1 MKAVEVELL
10 MKGNLS
16 QGMLD
21 AQTKANLL
29 DESLKRVGMTIGGVF
44 TAQKAVEFVKTMID
58 VRQEV
63 ENLSI
68 SFETLLGSKDKATQF
83 FDELREYAVNTPLML
98 NDLAGGAQT
107 MLGFNIEAE
116 KVIPTLKQIGDIS
129 MGDRDRF
136 NSLVLAFSQMSA
148 TGKLMGQDLLQMINA
163 GFNPLA
169 TISEKTGKSI
179 GQLKD
184 EMSAG
189 AISSEMVA
197 QAFAD
202 ATAEGGKFHGMLDK
216 QSKGLKGQISN
227 LEGAIDNMF
236 NAMGEKSEGIL
247 TGSVEVA
254 SELVKNYE
262 AVGKALMSLVAVYG
276 SYKTAL
282 IATLAVQKAASFV
295 ENIRLVAMFRKELGL
310 ATAAQQAF
318 NITANANPYV
328 LLATV
333 ILSAAAALVI
343 YSKNCSA
350 AADEAQRAADRE
362 KEQTDA
368 INDKKEAI
376 EKCISTI
383 TDENLAEQDK
393 LEALEKLKKL
403 MPSVFEKYRTEKELI
418 GKLTEARREYNEELR
433 EERNLKGEGNLKAD
447 QQRVADLK
455 KYLELRKEYYKTG
468 RLTMSDSD
476 YNLYQN
482 LDKKYNKEVR
492 NVRGTF
498 QTFNSAIE
506 SLIKASEGTVWK
518 DVQQVRTDNHNK
530 FMAKLNS
537 MNAETAQKTINFY
550 KNCISSANKQGKKLV
565 KLPEES
571 VATSVDEL
579 QNRIKSATARMKS
592 IHENASKDFMKDA
605 KTAWTNA
612 QNEVNKVIKN
622 RNNRSLYPDEASYL
636 AALRKARDE
645 EKKAKANYE
654 AAGGDTSKK
663 TKKKTKKT
671 KNTGLTPQE
680 KANIK
685 AAEQEEKGRQ
695 VEAAQRKQEASEKQT
710 AFDLKQAEIDGLQEG
725 FDKELETINLNYDK
739 LIEANRLRQQEW
751 VDELQNISD
760 LSFEQAH
767 PDWKKQGLKRPT
779 VTVDDLSADQKNYL
793 KQYTEAANA
802 YKQNSE
808 AKLYQNLLAKY
819 QDYEEQRKS
828 IREKF
833 AKDRAHIEKAVD
845 ADGRPIGE
853 DVKERALAEL
863 AKQERAA
870 LKSVDDA
877 QLTELGKE
885 NKVLVDLFADTSEKS
900 VAEVQKIIE
909 RIKVLMDYLRGTKDA
924 EGTAV
929 IKDGNGKTERRI
941 TQKDMAGLGF
951 SPAELKALEKSPEKL
966 KALTEQYEKLK
977 KEVLGKNPFRALADA
992 VGELFKHGE
1001 DGEEKGL
1008 EAKLKRL
1015 GESAAA
1021 SAEMVGDLAGRLS
1034 EMFEAAGND
1043 GMAEAMDAV
1052 QGVMTSVSN
1061 IGRGFAEGGV
1071 VGGIAAAAGEAIG
1084 WVTKAFQASARH
1096 KAALEKVMEEVT
1108 AQQRE
1113 YNLLLMEQ
1121 NLEMEKAQTIFG
1133 TDTYGKAANAVR
1145 VMKDAYAGLK
1155 AEIAGTAEQQQK
1167 FGYLDTGNAFWN
1179 KIVNKGYSELKDA
1192 YSGLADIEIKT
1203 GHKKTGLFGWG
1214 KGKDTYSSILD
1225 VYPELIDSAG
1235 NFNRELAESIMN
1247 SREFAKNDKE
1257 ALQYII
1263 DLYDQA
1269 EEAWESV
1276 KDYFEGVFGDLGQTL
1291 TDALVD
1297 AFKNGTDAGK
1307 AFADSLTGMLEK
1319 LAEQMIYTVTIAP
1332 LLEKAQEEMLDVMKR
1347 EDLTDE
1353 EKFGNYVR
1361 ILDDMTDNALSQ
1373 QGTFNALLEKYRQMA
1388 KEKGLDLWQGDSTT
1402 QTGKSGAYTT
1412 ASQESITKLEG
1423 LYTAML
1429 VHETNIDTNVE
1440 NVAGSMQTA
1449 LGHLKRIDT
1458 NTGECSETLKLMRKD
1473 MCDMKDDLTTL
1484 RRDGIKTR

>member
-1 MKAVEVELL
+1 M
-10 MKGNLS
+10 
-16 QGMLD
+16 
-21 AQTKANLL
+21 
-29 DESLKRVGMTIGGVF
+29 
-44 TAQKAVEFVKTMID
+44 
-58 VRQEV
+58 
-63 ENLSI
+63 
-68 SFETLLGSKDKATQF
+68 
-83 FDELREYAVNTPLML
+83 
-98 NDLAGGAQT
+98 
-107 MLGFNIEAE
+107 
-116 KVIPTLKQIGDIS
+116 
-129 MGDRDRF
+129 
-136 NSLVLAFSQMSA
+136 
-148 TGKLMGQDLLQMINA
+148 
-163 GFNPLA
+163 
-169 TISEKTGKSI
+169 
-179 GQLKD
+179 
-184 EMSAG
+184 
-189 AISSEMVA
+189 
-197 QAFAD
+197 
-202 ATAEGGKFHGMLDK
+202 
-216 QSKGLKGQISN
+216 
-227 LEGAIDNMF
+227 
-236 NAMGEKSEGIL
+236 
-247 TGSVEVA
+247 
-254 SELVKNYE
+254 
-262 AVGKALMSLVAVYG
+262 
-276 SYKTAL
+276 
-282 IATLAVQKAASFV
+282 
-295 ENIRLVAMFRKELGL
+295 
-310 ATAAQQAF
+310 
-318 NITANANPYV
+318 
-328 LLATV
+328 
-333 ILSAAAALVI
+333 
-343 YSKNCSA
+343 
-350 AADEAQRAADRE
+350 
-362 KEQTDA
+362 
-368 INDKKEAI
+368 
-376 EKCISTI
+376 
-383 TDENLAEQDK
+383 
-393 LEALEKLKKL
+393 
-403 MPSVFEKYRTEKELI
+403 
-418 GKLTEARREYNEELR
+418 
-433 EERNLKGEGNLKAD
+433 
-447 QQRVADLK
+447 
-455 KYLELRKEYYKTG
+455 
-468 RLTMSDSD
+468 
-476 YNLYQN
+476 
-482 LDKKYNKEVR
+482 
-492 NVRGTF
+492 
-498 QTFNSAIE
+498 
-506 SLIKASEGTVWK
+506 WK

-565 KLPEES
+565 QLPGES

-654 AAGGDTSKK
+654 AAGGDTS
-663 TKKKTKKT
+663 KKTKKT

-779 VTVDDLSADQKNYL
+779 VTMDDLSADQKNYL

-828 IREKF
+828 ISEKF
-833 AKDRAHIEKAVD
+833 AKDRAQIEKAVD
-845 ADGRPIGE
+845 AEGHPIGE
-853 DVKERALAEL
+853 DVKDRALAEL
-863 AKQERAA
+863 AKQERTA
-870 LKSVDDA
+870 LKSVDEA

-900 VAEVQKIIE
+900 VAEVQKIID

-929 IKDGNGKTERRI
+929 IKDGNGRTERRI
-941 TQKDMAGLGF
+941 TQKDMAELGF

-1001 DGEEKGL
+1001 DGEEKDL

-1096 KAALEKVMEEVT
+1096 KAALEKIMEEVT

-1121 NLEMEKAQTIFG
+1121 NLELEKAQTIFG

-1155 AEIAGTAEQQQK
+1155 AEIAGTAEQQKK
-1167 FGYLDTGNAFWN
+1167 FGYTETGSAFWN

-1269 EEAWESV
+1269 EEAWKSV

-1353 EKFGNYVR
+1353 EKFSNYVR
-1361 ILDDMTDNALSQ
+1361 ILDEMTDNALSQ
-1373 QGTFNALLEKYRQMA
+1373 QGTFNALLEKYRQLA
-1388 KEKGLDLWQGDSTT
+1388 KDKGLDLWQGDSTT

-1473 MCDMKDDLTTL
+1473 MRDMKDDLTTL

>member
-63 ENLSI
+63 ENLII
-68 SFETLLGSKDKATQF
+68 SFETLLGSKDNATQF
-83 FDELREYAVNTPLML
+83 FSELSEYAVNTPLML

-107 MLGFNIEAE
+107 MLAFNIEAE

-227 LEGAIDNMF
+227 LEGAIDDMF

-333 ILSAAAALVI
+333 ILSAAAALAI

-383 TDENLAEQDK
+383 TDENLAELDR

-403 MPSVFEKYRTEKELI
+403 MPSVFEKYKTEKELI
-418 GKLTEARREYNEELR
+418 DKLTEARREYNEELR

-455 KYLELRKEYYKTG
+455 KYLKLRKQYYKTG
-468 RLTMSDSD
+468 RLNMSDSD

-565 KLPEES
+565 QLPGES

-654 AAGGDTSKK
+654 AAGGDTS
-663 TKKKTKKT
+663 KKTKKT

-767 PDWKKQGLKRPT
+767 PNWKKQGLKRPT
-779 VTVDDLSADQKNYL
+779 VTMDDLSADQKNYL

-828 IREKF
+828 ISEKF
-833 AKDRAHIEKAVD
+833 AKDRAQIEKAVD

-863 AKQERAA
+863 SKQERAA

-900 VAEVQKIIE
+900 VAEVQKIID
-909 RIKVLMDYLRGTKDA
+909 RIKMLMDYLRGTKDA

-929 IKDGNGKTERRI
+929 IKDGNGRTERKI
-941 TQKDMAGLGF
+941 TQKDMAELGF

-1001 DGEEKGL
+1001 DGEEKGF

-1021 SAEMVGDLAGRLS
+1021 SAEMVGDLAGKLS
-1034 EMFEAAGND
+1034 EMFEATGND

-1071 VGGIAAAAGEAIG
+1071 VGGIAAAASEAIG

-1096 KAALEKVMEEVT
+1096 KAALEKIMEEVT

-1121 NLEMEKAQTIFG
+1121 NLELEKAQTIFG

-1155 AEIAGTAEQQQK
+1155 AEIAGTAEQQKK
-1167 FGYLDTGNAFWN
+1167 FGYTETGSAFWN

-1361 ILDDMTDNALSQ
+1361 ILDEMTDNALSQ
-1373 QGTFNALLEKYRQMA
+1373 QGTFNALLEKYRQLA
-1388 KEKGLDLWQGDSTT
+1388 KDKGLDLWQGDSTT

-1473 MCDMKDDLTTL
+1473 MRDMKDDLTTL

>member
-1 MKAVEVELL
+1 

-44 TAQKAVEFVKTMID
+44 TAQKAMEFVKTMID

-63 ENLSI
+63 ENLII

-83 FDELREYAVNTPLML
+83 FSELSEYAVNTPLML

-107 MLGFNIEAE
+107 MLAFNIEAE

-169 TISEKTGKSI
+169 TISEKTGKSM

-333 ILSAAAALVI
+333 ILSAAAALAI

-383 TDENLAEQDK
+383 TDENLAELDR

-403 MPSVFEKYRTEKELI
+403 MPSVFEKYKTEKELI
-418 GKLTEARREYNEELR
+418 DKLTEARREYNEELR

-455 KYLELRKEYYKTG
+455 KYLELRKQYYKTG
-468 RLTMSDSD
+468 RLNMSDSD

-482 LDKKYNKEVR
+482 LNKKYNKEVR

-518 DVQQVRTDNHNK
+518 DVQQVRKDNHNK

-550 KNCISSANKQGKKLV
+550 RNCISSANKQGKKLV
-565 KLPEES
+565 QLPGES

-663 TKKKTKKT
+663 TKKT

-695 VEAAQRKQEASEKQT
+695 VEAVQRKQEASEKQT

-779 VTVDDLSADQKNYL
+779 VTMDDLSTDQKNYL

-828 IREKF
+828 ISEKF
-833 AKDRAHIEKAVD
+833 AKDRAQIEKAVD

-863 AKQERAA
+863 SKQERAA

-900 VAEVQKIIE
+900 VAEVQKIID

-929 IKDGNGKTERRI
+929 IKDGNGRTERKI
-941 TQKDMAGLGF
+941 TQKDMAELGF
-951 SPAELKALEKSPEKL
+951 SPAELKALEKNPEKL

-1001 DGEEKGL
+1001 DGEEMGL

-1021 SAEMVGDLAGRLS
+1021 SAEMVGDLAGKLS
-1034 EMFEAAGND
+1034 EMFEATGND

-1096 KAALEKVMEEVT
+1096 KAALEKIMEEVT

-1121 NLEMEKAQTIFG
+1121 NLELEKAQTIFG

-1155 AEIAGTAEQQQK
+1155 AEIAGTAEQQKK
-1167 FGYLDTGNAFWN
+1167 FGYTETGSAFWN

-1361 ILDDMTDNALSQ
+1361 ILDEMTDNALSQ
-1373 QGTFNALLEKYRQMA
+1373 QGTFNALLEKYRQLA
-1388 KEKGLDLWQGDSTT
+1388 KDKGLDLWQGDSTT

-1473 MCDMKDDLTTL
+1473 MRDMKDDLTTL

>member
-1 MKAVEVELL
+1 MRGSVKIEDLKKIDDYAEGLSKQSTKIDAAKVRIVKA
-10 MKGNLS
+10 
-16 QGMLD
+16 
-21 AQTKANLL
+21 
-29 DESLKRVGMTIGGVF
+29 
-44 TAQKAVEFVKTMID
+44 
-58 VRQEV
+58 
-63 ENLSI
+63 
-68 SFETLLGSKDKATQF
+68 FETLRLAT
-83 FDELREYAVNTPLML
+83 DRTTESLNEL
-98 NDLAGGAQT
+98 D
-107 MLGFNIEAE
+107 
-116 KVIPTLKQIGDIS
+116 
-129 MGDRDRF
+129 
-136 NSLVLAFSQMSA
+136 FSQMMD
-148 TGKLMGQDLLQMINA
+148 TLTKLDLSRPIDELENMSDA
-163 GFNPLA
+163 LDDLA
-169 TISEKTGKSI
+169 EK
-179 GQLKD
+179 L
-184 EMSAG
+184 
-189 AISSEMVA
+189 
-197 QAFAD
+197 
-202 ATAEGGKFHGMLDK
+202 
-216 QSKGLKGQISN
+216 
-227 LEGAIDNMF
+227 
-236 NAMGEKSEGIL
+236 
-247 TGSVEVA
+247 VA
-254 SELVKNYE
+254 SETMSQYFGTSDWNFYRQWLQENDFTDGIDPIQTLKTMTESYEGVKDMVAMLEFALRNWNDDILKD
-262 AVGKALMSLVAVYG
+262 GKLSSDRTLMNRYMRENDG
-276 SYKTAL
+276 H
-282 IATLAVQKAASFV
+282 LA
-295 ENIRLVAMFRKELGL
+295 ENIEGERV
-310 ATAAQQAF
+310 
-318 NITANANPYV
+318 
-328 LLATV
+328 
-333 ILSAAAALVI
+333 
-343 YSKNCSA
+343 
-350 AADEAQRAADRE
+350 
-362 KEQTDA
+362 
-368 INDKKEAI
+368 
-376 EKCISTI
+376 
-383 TDENLAEQDK
+383 
-393 LEALEKLKKL
+393 
-403 MPSVFEKYRTEKELI
+403 
-418 GKLTEARREYNEELR
+418 EELLKDLKR
-433 EERNLKGEGNLKAD
+433 WQERRNWLGAIIGVDDERSNVQVQINKSRRYLDKVSGE
-447 QQRVADLK
+447 ADLK
-455 KYLELRKEYYKTG
+455 
-468 RLTMSDSD
+468 
-476 YNLYQN
+476 
-482 LDKKYNKEVR
+482 
-492 NVRGTF
+492 
-498 QTFNSAIE
+498 
-506 SLIKASEGTVWK
+506 
-518 DVQQVRTDNHNK
+518 
-530 FMAKLNS
+530 
-537 MNAETAQKTINFY
+537 
-550 KNCISSANKQGKKLV
+550 
-565 KLPEES
+565 
-571 VATSVDEL
+571 
-579 QNRIKSATARMKS
+579 
-592 IHENASKDFMKDA
+592 
-605 KTAWTNA
+605 
-612 QNEVNKVIKN
+612 
-622 RNNRSLYPDEASYL
+622 
-636 AALRKARDE
+636 
-645 EKKAKANYE
+645 
-654 AAGGDTSKK
+654 
-663 TKKKTKKT
+663 
-671 KNTGLTPQE
+671 
-680 KANIK
+680 
-685 AAEQEEKGRQ
+685 
-695 VEAAQRKQEASEKQT
+695 
-710 AFDLKQAEIDGLQEG
+710 
-725 FDKELETINLNYDK
+725 
-739 LIEANRLRQQEW
+739 
-751 VDELQNISD
+751 
-760 LSFEQAH
+760 EQA
-767 PDWKKQGLKRPT
+767 KM
-779 VTVDDLSADQKNYL
+779 
-793 KQYTEAANA
+793 
-802 YKQNSE
+802 YK
-808 AKLYQNLLAKY
+808 NLLAKY

-828 IREKF
+828 ISEKF
-833 AKDRAHIEKAVD
+833 AKDRAQIEKAVD
-845 ADGRPIGE
+845 AEGRPIGD

-870 LKSVDDA
+870 LKSVDEA

-900 VAEVQKIIE
+900 VAEVQKIID

-929 IKDGNGKTERRI
+929 IKDGNGRTERRI

-1001 DGEEKGL
+1001 DGEEKSL

-1096 KAALEKVMEEVT
+1096 KAALEKIMEEVT

-1121 NLEMEKAQTIFG
+1121 NLELEKAQTIFG

-1155 AEIAGTAEQQQK
+1155 AEIAGTAEQQKK
-1167 FGYLDTGNAFWN
+1167 FGYTETGSAFWN
-1179 KIVNKGYSELKDA
+1179 KIMNKGYSELKDA

-1269 EEAWESV
+1269 EEAWKSV

-1307 AFADSLTGMLEK
+1307 AFVDSLTGMLEK

-1332 LLEKAQEEMLDVMKR
+1332 LLEKAQKEMLDVMKR

-1361 ILDDMTDNALSQ
+1361 ILDEMTDNALSQ
-1373 QGTFNALLEKYRQMA
+1373 QGTFNALLEKYRQLA
-1388 KEKGLDLWQGDSTT
+1388 KDKGLDLWQGDSTT

-1449 LGHLKRIDT
+1449 LVHLKRIDA

-1473 MCDMKDDLTTL
+1473 MRDMKDDLTTL

>member
-83 FDELREYAVNTPLML
+83 FGELREYAVNTPLML

-227 LEGAIDNMF
+227 LEGAIDDMF

-333 ILSAAAALVI
+333 ILSAAAALAI

-383 TDENLAEQDK
+383 TDENLAELDRV
-393 LEALEKLKKL
+393 EALEKLKKL
-403 MPSVFEKYRTEKELI
+403 MPSVFEKYKTEKELI
-418 GKLTEARREYNEELR
+418 DKLTEARREYNEELR

-468 RLTMSDSD
+468 RLNMSDSD

-550 KNCISSANKQGKKLV
+550 KNCIASANKQGKKLV
-565 KLPEES
+565 QLPGES
-571 VATSVDEL
+571 VATSVAEL
-579 QNRIKSATARMKS
+579 QSRIKSATTRMKS

-612 QNEVNKVIKN
+612 QNEVKKVIKN

-663 TKKKTKKT
+663 TKKT

-685 AAEQEEKGRQ
+685 AAEQDEKIRQ
-695 VEAAQRKQEASEKQT
+695 VEAAQRKQHASEKQT

-779 VTVDDLSADQKNYL
+779 VTMDDLSADQKNYL

-802 YKQNSE
+802 YKRNSE

-828 IREKF
+828 ISEKF
-833 AKDRAHIEKAVD
+833 AKDRAQIEKAVD
-845 ADGRPIGE
+845 AEGHPIGE

-900 VAEVQKIIE
+900 VAEVQKIID
-909 RIKVLMDYLRGTKDA
+909 RIKMLMDYLRGTKDA
-924 EGTAV
+924 EDTAV
-929 IKDGNGKTERRI
+929 IKDGNGRTERRI

-1021 SAEMVGDLAGRLS
+1021 SAEMVGDLAGKLS

-1096 KAALEKVMEEVT
+1096 KAALEKIMEEVT

-1121 NLEMEKAQTIFG
+1121 NLELEKAQTIFG

-1155 AEIAGTAEQQQK
+1155 AEIAGTAEQQKK

-1269 EEAWESV
+1269 EEAWKSV

-1473 MCDMKDDLTTL
+1473 MRDMKDDLTTL

>member
-1 MKAVEVELL
+1 MRGSVKIEDLKKIDDYADRLSKQSTKIDSAKVRIVKA
-10 MKGNLS
+10 
-16 QGMLD
+16 
-21 AQTKANLL
+21 
-29 DESLKRVGMTIGGVF
+29 
-44 TAQKAVEFVKTMID
+44 
-58 VRQEV
+58 
-63 ENLSI
+63 
-68 SFETLLGSKDKATQF
+68 FETLRLAT
-83 FDELREYAVNTPLML
+83 DRTTESLNEL
-98 NDLAGGAQT
+98 D
-107 MLGFNIEAE
+107 
-116 KVIPTLKQIGDIS
+116 
-129 MGDRDRF
+129 
-136 NSLVLAFSQMSA
+136 FSQMMD
-148 TGKLMGQDLLQMINA
+148 TLTKLDLSRPIDELENMSDA
-163 GFNPLA
+163 LDDLA
-169 TISEKTGKSI
+169 EK
-179 GQLKD
+179 L
-184 EMSAG
+184 
-189 AISSEMVA
+189 
-197 QAFAD
+197 
-202 ATAEGGKFHGMLDK
+202 
-216 QSKGLKGQISN
+216 
-227 LEGAIDNMF
+227 
-236 NAMGEKSEGIL
+236 
-247 TGSVEVA
+247 VA
-254 SELVKNYE
+254 SEAMSQYFGTSDWNFYRQWLQDNDFVDGIDPIQTLKTMTESYESVKDMVNMLE
-262 AVGKALMSLVAVYG
+262 FALRNWNDDILKDGKLSSDRSVMNRYMRENDG
-276 SYKTAL
+276 Q
-282 IATLAVQKAASFV
+282 LA
-295 ENIRLVAMFRKELGL
+295 ENIEGERVDELLKDLKRWQERRNWLG
-310 ATAAQQAF
+310 A
-318 NITANANPYV
+318 IIGV
-328 LLATV
+328 D
-333 ILSAAAALVI
+333 
-343 YSKNCSA
+343 
-350 AADEAQRAADRE
+350 DERSNVQV
-362 KEQTDA
+362 Q
-368 INDKKEAI
+368 INKSRRYLDKV
-376 EKCISTI
+376 S
-383 TDENLAEQDK
+383 
-393 LEALEKLKKL
+393 
-403 MPSVFEKYRTEKELI
+403 
-418 GKLTEARREYNEELR
+418 
-433 EERNLKGEGNLKAD
+433 GE
-447 QQRVADLK
+447 ADLK
-455 KYLELRKEYYKTG
+455 EQ
-468 RLTMSDSD
+468 S
-476 YNLYQN
+476 
-482 LDKKYNKEVR
+482 KKY
-492 NVRGTF
+492 
-498 QTFNSAIE
+498 
-506 SLIKASEGTVWK
+506 
-518 DVQQVRTDNHNK
+518 
-530 FMAKLNS
+530 
-537 MNAETAQKTINFY
+537 
-550 KNCISSANKQGKKLV
+550 
-565 KLPEES
+565 
-571 VATSVDEL
+571 
-579 QNRIKSATARMKS
+579 
-592 IHENASKDFMKDA
+592 
-605 KTAWTNA
+605 
-612 QNEVNKVIKN
+612 
-622 RNNRSLYPDEASYL
+622 
-636 AALRKARDE
+636 
-645 EKKAKANYE
+645 EK
-654 AAGGDTSKK
+654 
-663 TKKKTKKT
+663 
-671 KNTGLTPQE
+671 
-680 KANIK
+680 
-685 AAEQEEKGRQ
+685 
-695 VEAAQRKQEASEKQT
+695 
-710 AFDLKQAEIDGLQEG
+710 
-725 FDKELETINLNYDK
+725 
-739 LIEANRLRQQEW
+739 
-751 VDELQNISD
+751 
-760 LSFEQAH
+760 
-767 PDWKKQGLKRPT
+767 
-779 VTVDDLSADQKNYL
+779 
-793 KQYTEAANA
+793 
-802 YKQNSE
+802 
-808 AKLYQNLLAKY
+808 LLAKY

-828 IREKF
+828 ISEKF
-833 AKDRAHIEKAVD
+833 AKDRAQIEKAVD
-845 ADGRPIGE
+845 ADGRPIGD

-863 AKQERAA
+863 SKQERAA

-900 VAEVQKIIE
+900 VAEVQKIID

-929 IKDGNGKTERRI
+929 IKDGNGRTERRI

-966 KALTEQYEKLK
+966 KALMEQYEKLK

-1021 SAEMVGDLAGRLS
+1021 SAKMVGDLAGRLS

-1096 KAALEKVMEEVT
+1096 KAALEKIMEEVT

-1121 NLEMEKAQTIFG
+1121 NLELEKAQTIFG

-1155 AEIAGTAEQQQK
+1155 AEIAGTAEQQKK
-1167 FGYLDTGNAFWN
+1167 FGYTETGSAFWN

-1373 QGTFNALLEKYRQMA
+1373 QGTFNALLEKYRQLA

-1423 LYTAML
+1423 LYTAMM

-1473 MCDMKDDLTTL
+1473 MRDMKDDLTTL

>member
-1 MKAVEVELL
+1 

-44 TAQKAVEFVKTMID
+44 TAQKAMVFVKTMID

-63 ENLSI
+63 ENLII

-83 FDELREYAVNTPLML
+83 FSELSEYAVNTPLML

-107 MLGFNIEAE
+107 MLAFNIEAE

-333 ILSAAAALVI
+333 ILSAAAALAI

-383 TDENLAEQDK
+383 TDENLAELDR

-403 MPSVFEKYRTEKELI
+403 MPSVFEKYKTEKELI
-418 GKLTEARREYNEELR
+418 DKLTEARREYNEELR

-455 KYLELRKEYYKTG
+455 KYLELRKQYYKTG
-468 RLTMSDSD
+468 RLNMSDSD

-565 KLPEES
+565 QLPGES

-654 AAGGDTSKK
+654 AAGGDTS
-663 TKKKTKKT
+663 KKTKKT

-767 PDWKKQGLKRPT
+767 PNWKKQGLKRPI
-779 VTVDDLSADQKNYL
+779 VTMDDLSADQKNYL

-808 AKLYQNLLAKY
+808 AKFYQNLLAKY

-828 IREKF
+828 ISEKF
-833 AKDRAHIEKAVD
+833 AKDRAQIEKAVD

-863 AKQERAA
+863 SKQERAA

-900 VAEVQKIIE
+900 VAEVQKIID
-909 RIKVLMDYLRGTKDA
+909 RIKMLMDYLRGTKDA

-929 IKDGNGKTERRI
+929 IKDGNGRTERKI
-941 TQKDMAGLGF
+941 TQKDMAELGF

-1021 SAEMVGDLAGRLS
+1021 SAEMVGDLAGKLS
-1034 EMFEAAGND
+1034 EMFEATGND

-1071 VGGIAAAAGEAIG
+1071 VGGIAAAASEAIG

-1096 KAALEKVMEEVT
+1096 KAALEKIMEEVT

-1121 NLEMEKAQTIFG
+1121 NLELEKAQTIFG

-1155 AEIAGTAEQQQK
+1155 AEIAGTAEQQKK
-1167 FGYLDTGNAFWN
+1167 FGYTETGSAFWN

-1361 ILDDMTDNALSQ
+1361 ILDEMTDNALSQ
-1373 QGTFNALLEKYRQMA
+1373 QGTFNALLEKYRQLA
-1388 KEKGLDLWQGDSTT
+1388 KDKGLDLWQGDSTT

-1473 MCDMKDDLTTL
+1473 MRDMKDDLTTL

>member
-83 FDELREYAVNTPLML
+83 FGELREYAVNTPLML

-227 LEGAIDNMF
+227 LEGAIDDMF

-333 ILSAAAALVI
+333 ILSAAAALAI

-383 TDENLAEQDK
+383 TDENLAELDRV
-393 LEALEKLKKL
+393 EALEKLKKL
-403 MPSVFEKYRTEKELI
+403 MPSVFEKYKTEKELI
-418 GKLTEARREYNEELR
+418 DKLTEARREYNDELR

-468 RLTMSDSD
+468 RLNMSDSD

-550 KNCISSANKQGKKLV
+550 KNCIASANKQGKKLV
-565 KLPEES
+565 QLPGES
-571 VATSVDEL
+571 VATSVAEL
-579 QNRIKSATARMKS
+579 QSRIKSATTRMKS

-612 QNEVNKVIKN
+612 QNEVKKVIKN

-654 AAGGDTSKK
+654 AAGGDTS
-663 TKKKTKKT
+663 KKTKKT

-779 VTVDDLSADQKNYL
+779 VTMDDLSADQKNYL

-802 YKQNSE
+802 YKRNSE

-828 IREKF
+828 ISEKF
-833 AKDRAHIEKAVD
+833 AKDRAQIEKAVD
-845 ADGRPIGE
+845 ADGRPISE

-870 LKSVDDA
+870 LKSVDEA

-900 VAEVQKIIE
+900 VAEVQKIID

-929 IKDGNGKTERRI
+929 IKDGHGRTERRI

-992 VGELFKHGE
+992 VGELFKRGE
-1001 DGEEKGL
+1001 DGEEKDL

-1096 KAALEKVMEEVT
+1096 KAALEKIMEEVT

-1121 NLEMEKAQTIFG
+1121 NLELEKAQTIFG

-1155 AEIAGTAEQQQK
+1155 AEIAGTAEQQKK

-1473 MCDMKDDLTTL
+1473 MRDMKDDLTTL

>member
-1 MKAVEVELL
+1 MRGSVKIEDLKKIDDYAEGLSKQSIKIDSAKLRIVKA
-10 MKGNLS
+10 
-16 QGMLD
+16 
-21 AQTKANLL
+21 
-29 DESLKRVGMTIGGVF
+29 
-44 TAQKAVEFVKTMID
+44 
-58 VRQEV
+58 
-63 ENLSI
+63 
-68 SFETLLGSKDKATQF
+68 FETLRLAT
-83 FDELREYAVNTPLML
+83 DRTMESLNEL
-98 NDLAGGAQT
+98 D
-107 MLGFNIEAE
+107 
-116 KVIPTLKQIGDIS
+116 
-129 MGDRDRF
+129 
-136 NSLVLAFSQMSA
+136 FSQMMD
-148 TGKLMGQDLLQMINA
+148 TLTKLDLSRPIDELENMSDA
-163 GFNPLA
+163 LDDLA
-169 TISEKTGKSI
+169 EK
-179 GQLKD
+179 L
-184 EMSAG
+184 
-189 AISSEMVA
+189 
-197 QAFAD
+197 
-202 ATAEGGKFHGMLDK
+202 
-216 QSKGLKGQISN
+216 
-227 LEGAIDNMF
+227 
-236 NAMGEKSEGIL
+236 
-247 TGSVEVA
+247 VA
-254 SELVKNYE
+254 SEAMSQYFGTSDWNFYRQWLQKNDFVDGIDPIQTLKTMTESYEGVKDMVNMLE
-262 AVGKALMSLVAVYG
+262 FALR
-276 SYKTAL
+276 
-282 IATLAVQKAASFV
+282 
-295 ENIRLVAMFRKELGL
+295 NW
-310 ATAAQQAF
+310 
-318 NITANANPYV
+318 NDD
-328 LLATV
+328 
-333 ILSAAAALVI
+333 IL
-343 YSKNCSA
+343 K
-350 AADEAQRAADRE
+350 D
-362 KEQTDA
+362 
-368 INDKKEAI
+368 
-376 EKCISTI
+376 
-383 TDENLAEQDK
+383 
-393 LEALEKLKKL
+393 
-403 MPSVFEKYRTEKELI
+403 
-418 GKLTEARREYNEELR
+418 GKLSSDRSEMNRYMRDN
-433 EERNLKGEGNLKAD
+433 D
-447 QQRVADLK
+447 
-455 KYLELRKEYYKTG
+455 G
-468 RLTMSDSD
+468 RLTENIEGARVEELLKDLKRWQERRNWLGAIIGVDDERSNVQVQINKSRR
-476 YNLYQN
+476 Y
-482 LDKKYNKEVR
+482 LDKVSGE
-492 NVRGTF
+492 
-498 QTFNSAIE
+498 A
-506 SLIKASEGTVWK
+506 
-518 DVQQVRTDNHNK
+518 DVK
-530 FMAKLNS
+530 
-537 MNAETAQKTINFY
+537 
-550 KNCISSANKQGKKLV
+550 
-565 KLPEES
+565 
-571 VATSVDEL
+571 
-579 QNRIKSATARMKS
+579 
-592 IHENASKDFMKDA
+592 
-605 KTAWTNA
+605 
-612 QNEVNKVIKN
+612 
-622 RNNRSLYPDEASYL
+622 
-636 AALRKARDE
+636 
-645 EKKAKANYE
+645 
-654 AAGGDTSKK
+654 
-663 TKKKTKKT
+663 
-671 KNTGLTPQE
+671 
-680 KANIK
+680 
-685 AAEQEEKGRQ
+685 
-695 VEAAQRKQEASEKQT
+695 
-710 AFDLKQAEIDGLQEG
+710 
-725 FDKELETINLNYDK
+725 
-739 LIEANRLRQQEW
+739 
-751 VDELQNISD
+751 
-760 LSFEQAH
+760 EQA
-767 PDWKKQGLKRPT
+767 KVYEK
-779 VTVDDLSADQKNYL
+779 
-793 KQYTEAANA
+793 
-802 YKQNSE
+802 
-808 AKLYQNLLAKY
+808 LLAKY

-828 IREKF
+828 ISEKF
-833 AKDRAHIEKAVD
+833 AKDRAQIEKAVD
-845 ADGRPIGE
+845 SDGLPIGA

-900 VAEVQKIIE
+900 VAEVQKIID
-909 RIKVLMDYLRGTKDA
+909 RIKMLMDYLRGTKDA

-929 IKDGNGKTERRI
+929 IKDGSGRTERRI

-1001 DGEEKGL
+1001 DGEEKSL

-1096 KAALEKVMEEVT
+1096 KAALEKIMEEVT

-1121 NLEMEKAQTIFG
+1121 NLELEKAQTIFG

-1155 AEIAGTAEQQQK
+1155 AEIAGTAEQQKK
-1167 FGYLDTGNAFWN
+1167 FGYTETGIAFWN

-1373 QGTFNALLEKYRQMA
+1373 QGTFNALLEKYRQLA
-1388 KEKGLDLWQGDSTT
+1388 KDKGLDLWQGDSTT

-1473 MCDMKDDLTTL
+1473 MRDMKDDLTTL

>member
-63 ENLSI
+63 ENLII

-83 FDELREYAVNTPLML
+83 FSELSEYAVNTPLML

-107 MLGFNIEAE
+107 MLAFNIEAE

-333 ILSAAAALVI
+333 ILSAAAALAI

-383 TDENLAEQDK
+383 TDENLAELDR

-403 MPSVFEKYRTEKELI
+403 MPSVFEKYKTEKELI
-418 GKLTEARREYNEELR
+418 DKLTEARREYNEELR

-455 KYLELRKEYYKTG
+455 KYLKLRKQYYKTG
-468 RLTMSDSD
+468 RLNMSDSD

-565 KLPEES
+565 QLPGES

-654 AAGGDTSKK
+654 AAGGGTS
-663 TKKKTKKT
+663 KKTKKT

-767 PDWKKQGLKRPT
+767 PNWKKQGLKRPT
-779 VTVDDLSADQKNYL
+779 VTMDDLSADQKNYL

-828 IREKF
+828 ISEKF
-833 AKDRAHIEKAVD
+833 AKDRAQIEKAVD

-863 AKQERAA
+863 SKQERAA

-900 VAEVQKIIE
+900 VAEVQKIID
-909 RIKVLMDYLRGTKDA
+909 RIKMLMDYLRGTKDA

-929 IKDGNGKTERRI
+929 IKDGNGRTERRI

-1001 DGEEKGL
+1001 YGEEKGL

-1096 KAALEKVMEEVT
+1096 KAALEKIMEEVT

-1121 NLEMEKAQTIFG
+1121 NLELEKAQTIFG

-1155 AEIAGTAEQQQK
+1155 AEIAGTAEQQKK
-1167 FGYLDTGNAFWN
+1167 FGYTETGSAFWN

-1361 ILDDMTDNALSQ
+1361 ILDEMTDNALSQ
-1373 QGTFNALLEKYRQMA
+1373 QGTINALLEKYRQLA
-1388 KEKGLDLWQGDSTT
+1388 KDKGLDLWQGDSTT

-1473 MCDMKDDLTTL
+1473 MRDMKDDLTTL

>member
-1 MKAVEVELL
+1 MSRGVRIEDLKA
-10 MKGNLS
+10 M
-16 QGMLD
+16 D
-21 AQTKANLL
+21 
-29 DESLKRVGMTIGGVF
+29 
-44 TAQKAVEFVKTMID
+44 
-58 VRQEV
+58 
-63 ENLSI
+63 
-68 SFETLLGSKDKATQF
+68 DKA
-83 FDELREYAVNTPLML
+83 
-98 NDLAGGAQT
+98 
-107 MLGFNIEAE
+107 
-116 KVIPTLKQIGDIS
+116 
-129 MGDRDRF
+129 
-136 NSLVLAFSQMSA
+136 
-148 TGKLMGQDLLQMINA
+148 
-163 GFNPLA
+163 
-169 TISEKTGKSI
+169 
-179 GQLKD
+179 
-184 EMSAG
+184 
-189 AISSEMVA
+189 
-197 QAFAD
+197 
-202 ATAEGGKFHGMLDK
+202 
-216 QSKGLKGQISN
+216 
-227 LEGAIDNMF
+227 
-236 NAMGEKSEGIL
+236 
-247 TGSVEVA
+247 
-254 SELVKNYE
+254 
-262 AVGKALMSLVAVYG
+262 
-276 SYKTAL
+276 
-282 IATLAVQKAASFV
+282 
-295 ENIRLVAMFRKELGL
+295 
-310 ATAAQQAF
+310 
-318 NITANANPYV
+318 
-328 LLATV
+328 
-333 ILSAAAALVI
+333 
-343 YSKNCSA
+343 
-350 AADEAQRAADRE
+350 
-362 KEQTDA
+362 
-368 INDKKEAI
+368 
-376 EKCISTI
+376 
-383 TDENLAEQDK
+383 
-393 LEALEKLKKL
+393 
-403 MPSVFEKYRTEKELI
+403 
-418 GKLTEARREYNEELR
+418 
-433 EERNLKGEGNLKAD
+433 
-447 QQRVADLK
+447 
-455 KYLELRKEYYKTG
+455 
-468 RLTMSDSD
+468 
-476 YNLYQN
+476 
-482 LDKKYNKEVR
+482 
-492 NVRGTF
+492 
-498 QTFNSAIE
+498 E
-506 SLIKASEGTVWK
+506 SLIKDSAKIDSAKVRIAKAFETLRLVSERTNESVERLDFSEMLDTLTKLDLSEPIDELERMGNAVDTLAERLVASETMSQYFGTSDW
-518 DVQQVRTDNHNK
+518 
-530 FMAKLNS
+530 
-537 MNAETAQKTINFY
+537 NFY
-550 KNCISSANKQGKKLV
+550 RQWLQQNDFDDGSDAMQTLKTMTESYEGV
-565 KLPEES
+565 KDM
-571 VATSVDEL
+571 VAMLE
-579 QNRIKSATARMKS
+579 
-592 IHENASKDFMKDA
+592 F
-605 KTAWTNA
+605 
-612 QNEVNKVIKN
+612 
-622 RNNRSLYPDEASYL
+622 
-636 AALRKARDE
+636 ALRNWNDDILKDGKLSSDRSEMNRYMRDNDGRLTENIEGARVE
-645 EKKAKANYE
+645 ELLK
-654 AAGGDTSKK
+654 
-663 TKKKTKKT
+663 
-671 KNTGLTPQE
+671 
-680 KANIK
+680 
-685 AAEQEEKGRQ
+685 
-695 VEAAQRKQEASEKQT
+695 
-710 AFDLKQAEIDGLQEG
+710 DLKRWQERRNWLG
-725 FDKELETINLNYDK
+725 AIIGVDDERSNVQVQINKSRRYLDKVSG
-739 LIEANRLRQQEW
+739 EAD
-751 VDELQNISD
+751 VK
-760 LSFEQAH
+760 EQA
-767 PDWKKQGLKRPT
+767 KVYEK
-779 VTVDDLSADQKNYL
+779 
-793 KQYTEAANA
+793 
-802 YKQNSE
+802 
-808 AKLYQNLLAKY
+808 LLAKY

-828 IREKF
+828 ISEKF
-833 AKDRAHIEKAVD
+833 AKDRAQIEKAVD
-845 ADGRPIGE
+845 ADGRPIDE

-863 AKQERAA
+863 SKQERAA

-877 QLTELGKE
+877 QLTELWKE

-900 VAEVQKIIE
+900 VAEVQKIID

-929 IKDGNGKTERRI
+929 IKDGNGRTERRI

-1001 DGEEKGL
+1001 DGEDKGL

-1096 KAALEKVMEEVT
+1096 KAALEKIMEEVT

-1121 NLEMEKAQTIFG
+1121 NLELEKAQTIFG

-1155 AEIAGTAEQQQK
+1155 AEIAGTAEQQKK

-1361 ILDDMTDNALSQ
+1361 ILDNMTDNALSQ

-1449 LGHLKRIDT
+1449 LGHLKRIDA

-1473 MCDMKDDLTTL
+1473 MRDMKDDLTTL

>member
-1 MKAVEVELL
+1 MSKGVRIEDLKA
-10 MKGNLS
+10 M
-16 QGMLD
+16 D
-21 AQTKANLL
+21 
-29 DESLKRVGMTIGGVF
+29 
-44 TAQKAVEFVKTMID
+44 
-58 VRQEV
+58 
-63 ENLSI
+63 
-68 SFETLLGSKDKATQF
+68 DKA
-83 FDELREYAVNTPLML
+83 
-98 NDLAGGAQT
+98 
-107 MLGFNIEAE
+107 
-116 KVIPTLKQIGDIS
+116 
-129 MGDRDRF
+129 
-136 NSLVLAFSQMSA
+136 
-148 TGKLMGQDLLQMINA
+148 
-163 GFNPLA
+163 
-169 TISEKTGKSI
+169 
-179 GQLKD
+179 
-184 EMSAG
+184 
-189 AISSEMVA
+189 
-197 QAFAD
+197 
-202 ATAEGGKFHGMLDK
+202 
-216 QSKGLKGQISN
+216 
-227 LEGAIDNMF
+227 
-236 NAMGEKSEGIL
+236 
-247 TGSVEVA
+247 
-254 SELVKNYE
+254 
-262 AVGKALMSLVAVYG
+262 
-276 SYKTAL
+276 
-282 IATLAVQKAASFV
+282 
-295 ENIRLVAMFRKELGL
+295 
-310 ATAAQQAF
+310 
-318 NITANANPYV
+318 
-328 LLATV
+328 
-333 ILSAAAALVI
+333 
-343 YSKNCSA
+343 
-350 AADEAQRAADRE
+350 
-362 KEQTDA
+362 
-368 INDKKEAI
+368 
-376 EKCISTI
+376 
-383 TDENLAEQDK
+383 
-393 LEALEKLKKL
+393 
-403 MPSVFEKYRTEKELI
+403 
-418 GKLTEARREYNEELR
+418 
-433 EERNLKGEGNLKAD
+433 
-447 QQRVADLK
+447 
-455 KYLELRKEYYKTG
+455 
-468 RLTMSDSD
+468 
-476 YNLYQN
+476 
-482 LDKKYNKEVR
+482 
-492 NVRGTF
+492 
-498 QTFNSAIE
+498 E
-506 SLIKASEGTVWK
+506 SLIKDSAKIDSAKMRIAKAFETLRLVSERTNESVERLDFSEMLDTLTKLDLSEPIDELERMGNAVDTLAERLVASETMSQYFGTSDW
-518 DVQQVRTDNHNK
+518 
-530 FMAKLNS
+530 
-537 MNAETAQKTINFY
+537 NFY
-550 KNCISSANKQGKKLV
+550 RKWLQQNDFDDGSDAMQTLKTMTESYEGVKDMVNMLEFALRNWNDDILKDGKLSSDRTLMNRYMRDNDGRLT
-565 KLPEES
+565 ENIEGER
-571 VATSVDEL
+571 VDEL
-579 QNRIKSATARMKS
+579 LK
-592 IHENASKDFMKDA
+592 
-605 KTAWTNA
+605 
-612 QNEVNKVIKN
+612 
-622 RNNRSLYPDEASYL
+622 
-636 AALRKARDE
+636 
-645 EKKAKANYE
+645 
-654 AAGGDTSKK
+654 
-663 TKKKTKKT
+663 
-671 KNTGLTPQE
+671 
-680 KANIK
+680 
-685 AAEQEEKGRQ
+685 
-695 VEAAQRKQEASEKQT
+695 
-710 AFDLKQAEIDGLQEG
+710 DLKRWQERRNWLG
-725 FDKELETINLNYDK
+725 AIIGVDDERSNVQVQINKSRRYLDKVSG
-739 LIEANRLRQQEW
+739 EAD
-751 VDELQNISD
+751 VK
-760 LSFEQAH
+760 EQA
-767 PDWKKQGLKRPT
+767 KVYEK
-779 VTVDDLSADQKNYL
+779 
-793 KQYTEAANA
+793 
-802 YKQNSE
+802 
-808 AKLYQNLLAKY
+808 LLAKY

-828 IREKF
+828 ISEKF
-833 AKDRAHIEKAVD
+833 AKDRAQIEKAVD
-845 ADGRPIGE
+845 SEGRPIGE

-870 LKSVDDA
+870 LKSVDEA

-900 VAEVQKIIE
+900 VAEVQKIID

-929 IKDGNGKTERRI
+929 IKDGNGRTERRI

-1043 GMAEAMDAV
+1043 GMAEAIDAV

-1096 KAALEKVMEEVT
+1096 KAALEKIMEEVT

-1121 NLEMEKAQTIFG
+1121 NLELEKAQTIFG

-1155 AEIAGTAEQQQK
+1155 AEIAGTAEQQKK
-1167 FGYLDTGNAFWN
+1167 FGYTETGSAFWN
-1179 KIVNKGYSELKDA
+1179 KMLNKGYSELKDA

-1473 MCDMKDDLTTL
+1473 MRDMKDDLTTL

>member
-83 FDELREYAVNTPLML
+83 FGELREYAVNTPLML

-227 LEGAIDNMF
+227 LEGAIDDMF

-318 NITANANPYV
+318 NIAANANPYV

-333 ILSAAAALVI
+333 ILSAAAALAI

-383 TDENLAEQDK
+383 TDENLAELDR

-403 MPSVFEKYRTEKELI
+403 MPSVFEKYKTEKELI
-418 GKLTEARREYNEELR
+418 DKLTEARREYNEELR

-468 RLTMSDSD
+468 RLNMTDSD

-550 KNCISSANKQGKKLV
+550 KNCIASANKQGKKLV
-565 KLPEES
+565 QLPGES
-571 VATSVDEL
+571 VATSVAEL
-579 QNRIKSATARMKS
+579 QSRIKSATTRMKS

-612 QNEVNKVIKN
+612 QNEVKKVIKN

-654 AAGGDTSKK
+654 AAGGDTS
-663 TKKKTKKT
+663 KKTKKT

-779 VTVDDLSADQKNYL
+779 VTMDDLSADQKNYL

-802 YKQNSE
+802 YKRNSE

-828 IREKF
+828 ISDKF
-833 AKDRAHIEKAVD
+833 AKDRTQIEKAVD
-845 ADGRPIGE
+845 AEGRPIGE

-863 AKQERAA
+863 SKQERAA
-870 LKSVDDA
+870 LKSVDEA
-877 QLTELGKE
+877 QLAELGKE

-900 VAEVQKIIE
+900 VAEVQKIID
-909 RIKVLMDYLRGTKDA
+909 RIKVLMDYLRGTKDGD
-924 EGTAV
+924 GTAV
-929 IKDGNGKTERRI
+929 IKDGNGRTERRI

-1096 KAALEKVMEEVT
+1096 KAALEKIMEEVT

-1121 NLEMEKAQTIFG
+1121 NLELEKAQTIFG

-1473 MCDMKDDLTTL
+1473 MRDMKDDLTTL

>member
-1 MKAVEVELL
+1 M
-10 MKGNLS
+10 
-16 QGMLD
+16 
-21 AQTKANLL
+21 
-29 DESLKRVGMTIGGVF
+29 
-44 TAQKAVEFVKTMID
+44 
-58 VRQEV
+58 
-63 ENLSI
+63 
-68 SFETLLGSKDKATQF
+68 
-83 FDELREYAVNTPLML
+83 
-98 NDLAGGAQT
+98 
-107 MLGFNIEAE
+107 
-116 KVIPTLKQIGDIS
+116 
-129 MGDRDRF
+129 
-136 NSLVLAFSQMSA
+136 
-148 TGKLMGQDLLQMINA
+148 
-163 GFNPLA
+163 
-169 TISEKTGKSI
+169 
-179 GQLKD
+179 
-184 EMSAG
+184 
-189 AISSEMVA
+189 
-197 QAFAD
+197 
-202 ATAEGGKFHGMLDK
+202 
-216 QSKGLKGQISN
+216 
-227 LEGAIDNMF
+227 
-236 NAMGEKSEGIL
+236 
-247 TGSVEVA
+247 
-254 SELVKNYE
+254 
-262 AVGKALMSLVAVYG
+262 
-276 SYKTAL
+276 
-282 IATLAVQKAASFV
+282 
-295 ENIRLVAMFRKELGL
+295 
-310 ATAAQQAF
+310 
-318 NITANANPYV
+318 
-328 LLATV
+328 
-333 ILSAAAALVI
+333 
-343 YSKNCSA
+343 
-350 AADEAQRAADRE
+350 
-362 KEQTDA
+362 
-368 INDKKEAI
+368 
-376 EKCISTI
+376 
-383 TDENLAEQDK
+383 
-393 LEALEKLKKL
+393 
-403 MPSVFEKYRTEKELI
+403 
-418 GKLTEARREYNEELR
+418 
-433 EERNLKGEGNLKAD
+433 
-447 QQRVADLK
+447 
-455 KYLELRKEYYKTG
+455 
-468 RLTMSDSD
+468 
-476 YNLYQN
+476 
-482 LDKKYNKEVR
+482 
-492 NVRGTF
+492 
-498 QTFNSAIE
+498 
-506 SLIKASEGTVWK
+506 IKASEGTVWK

-565 KLPEES
+565 QLPGES

-654 AAGGDTSKK
+654 AAGGDTS
-663 TKKKTKKT
+663 KKTKKT

-767 PDWKKQGLKRPT
+767 PNWKKQGLKRPT
-779 VTVDDLSADQKNYL
+779 VTMDDLSADQKNYL

-802 YKQNSE
+802 YKKNSE

-828 IREKF
+828 ISEKF
-833 AKDRAHIEKAVD
+833 AKDRAQIEKAVD

-863 AKQERAA
+863 SKQERAA

-900 VAEVQKIIE
+900 VAEVQKIID
-909 RIKVLMDYLRGTKDA
+909 RIKLLMDYLRGTKDA

-929 IKDGNGKTERRI
+929 IKDGNGRTERRI

-1001 DGEEKGL
+1001 DGEEKSL

-1096 KAALEKVMEEVT
+1096 KAALEKIMEEVT

-1121 NLEMEKAQTIFG
+1121 NLELEKAQTIFG

-1155 AEIAGTAEQQQK
+1155 AEIAGTAEQQKK

-1307 AFADSLTGMLEK
+1307 AFVDSLTGMLEK

-1361 ILDDMTDNALSQ
+1361 ILDEMTDNALSQ
-1373 QGTFNALLEKYRQMA
+1373 QGTFNALLEKYRQLA
-1388 KEKGLDLWQGDSTT
+1388 KDKGLDLWQGDSTT

-1473 MCDMKDDLTTL
+1473 MRDMKDDLTTL

>member
-1 MKAVEVELL
+1 MRGSVKIEDLKKIDDYAEALSKQSTKIDSAKVRIVKA
-10 MKGNLS
+10 
-16 QGMLD
+16 
-21 AQTKANLL
+21 
-29 DESLKRVGMTIGGVF
+29 
-44 TAQKAVEFVKTMID
+44 
-58 VRQEV
+58 
-63 ENLSI
+63 
-68 SFETLLGSKDKATQF
+68 FETLRLAT
-83 FDELREYAVNTPLML
+83 DRTSESLNEL
-98 NDLAGGAQT
+98 D
-107 MLGFNIEAE
+107 
-116 KVIPTLKQIGDIS
+116 
-129 MGDRDRF
+129 
-136 NSLVLAFSQMSA
+136 FSQMMD
-148 TGKLMGQDLLQMINA
+148 TLTKLDLSRPIDELENMSDA
-163 GFNPLA
+163 LDDLA
-169 TISEKTGKSI
+169 EK
-179 GQLKD
+179 L
-184 EMSAG
+184 
-189 AISSEMVA
+189 
-197 QAFAD
+197 
-202 ATAEGGKFHGMLDK
+202 
-216 QSKGLKGQISN
+216 
-227 LEGAIDNMF
+227 
-236 NAMGEKSEGIL
+236 
-247 TGSVEVA
+247 VA
-254 SELVKNYE
+254 SEAMSQYFGTSDWNFYRQWLQENDFADGIDPIQTLKTMTESYESVKDMVAMLEFALRNWNDDILKD
-262 AVGKALMSLVAVYG
+262 GKLSSDRSVMNRYMRDNDG
-276 SYKTAL
+276 Q
-282 IATLAVQKAASFV
+282 LA
-295 ENIRLVAMFRKELGL
+295 ENIEGERV
-310 ATAAQQAF
+310 
-318 NITANANPYV
+318 
-328 LLATV
+328 
-333 ILSAAAALVI
+333 
-343 YSKNCSA
+343 
-350 AADEAQRAADRE
+350 
-362 KEQTDA
+362 
-368 INDKKEAI
+368 
-376 EKCISTI
+376 
-383 TDENLAEQDK
+383 
-393 LEALEKLKKL
+393 
-403 MPSVFEKYRTEKELI
+403 
-418 GKLTEARREYNEELR
+418 EELLKDLKR
-433 EERNLKGEGNLKAD
+433 WQERRNWLGAIIGVDDERSNVQVQINKSRRYLDKVSGE
-447 QQRVADLK
+447 ADLK
-455 KYLELRKEYYKTG
+455 
-468 RLTMSDSD
+468 
-476 YNLYQN
+476 
-482 LDKKYNKEVR
+482 
-492 NVRGTF
+492 
-498 QTFNSAIE
+498 
-506 SLIKASEGTVWK
+506 
-518 DVQQVRTDNHNK
+518 
-530 FMAKLNS
+530 
-537 MNAETAQKTINFY
+537 
-550 KNCISSANKQGKKLV
+550 
-565 KLPEES
+565 
-571 VATSVDEL
+571 
-579 QNRIKSATARMKS
+579 
-592 IHENASKDFMKDA
+592 
-605 KTAWTNA
+605 
-612 QNEVNKVIKN
+612 
-622 RNNRSLYPDEASYL
+622 
-636 AALRKARDE
+636 
-645 EKKAKANYE
+645 
-654 AAGGDTSKK
+654 
-663 TKKKTKKT
+663 
-671 KNTGLTPQE
+671 
-680 KANIK
+680 
-685 AAEQEEKGRQ
+685 
-695 VEAAQRKQEASEKQT
+695 
-710 AFDLKQAEIDGLQEG
+710 
-725 FDKELETINLNYDK
+725 
-739 LIEANRLRQQEW
+739 
-751 VDELQNISD
+751 
-760 LSFEQAH
+760 EQA
-767 PDWKKQGLKRPT
+767 KMYEK
-779 VTVDDLSADQKNYL
+779 
-793 KQYTEAANA
+793 
-802 YKQNSE
+802 
-808 AKLYQNLLAKY
+808 LLAKY

-828 IREKF
+828 ISEKF
-833 AKDRAHIEKAVD
+833 AKDRAQIEKAVD
-845 ADGRPIGE
+845 ADGRPIGD
-853 DVKERALAEL
+853 DVKARALAEL
-863 AKQERAA
+863 SKQERAA

-900 VAEVQKIIE
+900 VAEVQKIID
-909 RIKVLMDYLRGTKDA
+909 RIKVLMDYLRVTKDA

-929 IKDGNGKTERRI
+929 IKDGNGRTERRI
-941 TQKDMAGLGF
+941 TQKDMAELGF

-992 VGELFKHGE
+992 VGELFKRGE

-1096 KAALEKVMEEVT
+1096 KAALEKIMEEVT

-1121 NLEMEKAQTIFG
+1121 NLELEKAQTIFG

-1145 VMKDAYAGLK
+1145 VMKDAYADLK
-1155 AEIAGTAEQQQK
+1155 AEIAGTAEQQKK

-1361 ILDDMTDNALSQ
+1361 ILDEMTDNALSQ
-1373 QGTFNALLEKYRQMA
+1373 QGTFNALLEKYRQLA
-1388 KEKGLDLWQGDSTT
+1388 KDKGLDLWQGDSTT

-1449 LGHLKRIDT
+1449 LVHLKRIDA

-1473 MCDMKDDLTTL
+1473 MRDMKDDLTTL

>member
-44 TAQKAVEFVKTMID
+44 TAQKAMEFVKTMID

-63 ENLSI
+63 EGLSI
-68 SFETLLGSKDKATQF
+68 SFETLLGSKDKAMQF
-83 FDELREYAVNTPLML
+83 FGEIREYAVNTPMML
-98 NDLAGGAQT
+98 NDLASGAQT
-107 MLGFNIEAE
+107 MLGFNIAAE

-129 MGDRDRF
+129 MGNRDRF

-169 TISEKTGKSI
+169 IMSEKTGKSI
-179 GQLKD
+179 EQLKD

-197 QAFAD
+197 KAFAD

-216 QSKGLKGQISN
+216 QSKGLQGQISN
-227 LEGAIDNMF
+227 LEGAIDDMF

-262 AVGKALMSLVAVYG
+262 VVGKALMSLVAVYG

-282 IATLAVQKAASFV
+282 IATMAVQRAASFA
-295 ENIRLVAMFRKELGL
+295 ENIRLVMMFRKELGL

-333 ILSAAAALVI
+333 ILSAAAAVAI

-368 INDKKEAI
+368 INEKKEAI
-376 EKCISTI
+376 ENCIATI
-383 TDENLAEQDK
+383 SDENVAELDR

-403 MPSVFEKYRTEKELI
+403 MPSVFEKYKTEKELI
-418 GKLTEARREYNEELR
+418 DKLTEARREYNEELR

-455 KYLELRKEYYKTG
+455 KYLELRKEYFKTG
-468 RLTMSDSD
+468 RLKMSDAD

-482 LDKKYNKEVR
+482 LQKKYSKEVKDA
-492 NVRGTF
+492 RGTF

-506 SLIKASEGTVWK
+506 SLIEASEGTVWK

-537 MNAETAQKTINFY
+537 MNAETAKKTIDY
-550 KNCISSANKQGKKLV
+550 YQKCIASANKQGKKLV
-565 KLPEES
+565 QLPGES

-579 QNRIKSATARMKS
+579 QSRIKSATTRMKS
-592 IHENASKDFMKDA
+592 IHENASRDFMKDA
-605 KTAWTNA
+605 KSAWTNA
-612 QNEVNKVIKN
+612 QNEVKKVIKN
-622 RNNRSLYPDEASYL
+622 RNDRKLYPDEASYL

-663 TKKKTKKT
+663 TPKAKK
-671 KNTGLTPQE
+671 TGLTEKE

-685 AAEQEEKGRQ
+685 VAEQEEKGRQ
-695 VEAAQRKQEASEKQT
+695 VAAAERKQLAAQKQT
-710 AFDLKQAEIDGLQEG
+710 AFDLKQAEIDGMQEG

-739 LIEANRLRQQEW
+739 LIEANRLREQEW
-751 VDELQNISD
+751 IDELQNISD

-767 PDWKKQGLKRPT
+767 PDWKKQGLNKPT
-779 VTVDDLSADQKNYL
+779 VTADDLSADQKSFL
-793 KQYTEAANA
+793 KQYTEAANS
-802 YKQNSE
+802 YKKSSE
-808 AKLYQNLLAKY
+808 AKLYKDLLSKY

-833 AKDRAHIEKAVD
+833 AKGRSQIGKATD
-845 ADGRPIGE
+845 ETGAPIDE
-853 DVKERALAEL
+853 DVKARALAEL
-863 AKQERAA
+863 GRQETAA
-870 LKSVDDA
+870 LKAVDEA
-877 QLTELGKE
+877 QLSELGKS
-885 NKVLVDLFADTSEKS
+885 NKVLVDLFADTADKS
-900 VAEVQKIIE
+900 VGEVERIIE
-909 RIKVLMDYLRGTKDA
+909 KVKLLMDYLRGAKDG
-924 EGTAV
+924 EGTATV
-929 IKDGNGKTERRI
+929 KDGSGRERRI
-941 TQKDMAGLGF
+941 TRKEVVEMGF
-951 SPAELKALEKSPEKL
+951 TTEELQTLEKSPEKL

-977 KEVLGKNPFRALADA
+977 KEVVGKNPFKALADA
-992 VGELFKHGE
+992 VGELFSKGKE
-1001 DGEEKGL
+1001 GEEKSL
-1008 EAKLKRL
+1008 EAKLKTL
-1015 GESAAA
+1015 GEAAA
-1021 SAEMVGDLAGRLS
+1021 AAADMVGDMAGKLS
-1034 EMFEAAGND
+1034 EMFEAAGNES
-1043 GMAEAMDAV
+1043 MAEAMGTV
-1052 QGVMTSVSN
+1052 QDVMGSVSN
-1061 IGRGFAEGGV
+1061 IGKGFAEGGI
-1071 VGGIAAAAGEAIG
+1071 VGGVAAAAGEAIG

-1096 KAALEKVMEEVT
+1096 KAALEKIMQEVT

-1121 NLEMEKAQTIFG
+1121 NLELEKAQTIFG
-1133 TDTYGKAANAVR
+1133 TDTYGKAANAVK

-1155 AEIAGTAEQQQK
+1155 DEIAGTAEQQKK
-1167 FGYLDTGNAFWN
+1167 FAHKETGSAFWN
-1179 KIVNKGYSELKDA
+1179 KIANAGYSELKDA

-1214 KGKDTYSSILD
+1214 KGKDIYSSILD
-1225 VYPELIDSAG
+1225 VYPELIDAAG
-1235 NFNRELAESIMN
+1235 NLNRKLAESIMS
-1247 SREFAKNDKE
+1247 SREFKDNDKE

-1276 KDYFEGVFGDLGQTL
+1276 KDYFEDIFGDLGQSL

-1307 AFADSLTGMLEK
+1307 QFVDSVSGMLEK

-1361 ILDDMTDNALSQ
+1361 ILDGMTDAALSQ
-1373 QGTFNALLEKYRQMA
+1373 QGTFNSLLEKYRQMA
-1388 KEKGLDLWQGDSTT
+1388 KEKGLDLWQSEGTT

-1440 NVAGSMQTA
+1440 NVAGSLQTA
-1449 LGHLKRIDT
+1449 LGHLRRIEA
-1458 NTGECSETLKLMRKD
+1458 NTGDCSETLTLMRRD
-1473 MCDMKDDLTTL
+1473 MREMKDELTTL

>member
-1 MKAVEVELL
+1 

-83 FDELREYAVNTPLML
+83 FGELREYAVNTPLML

-227 LEGAIDNMF
+227 LEGAIDDMF

-333 ILSAAAALVI
+333 ILSAAAALAI

-383 TDENLAEQDK
+383 TDENLAELDRV
-393 LEALEKLKKL
+393 EALEKLKKL
-403 MPSVFEKYRTEKELI
+403 MPSVFEKYKTEKELI
-418 GKLTEARREYNEELR
+418 DKLTEARREYNDELR

-468 RLTMSDSD
+468 RLNMSDSD

-550 KNCISSANKQGKKLV
+550 KNCIASANKQGKKLV
-565 KLPEES
+565 QLPGES
-571 VATSVDEL
+571 VATSVAEL
-579 QNRIKSATARMKS
+579 QSRIKSATTRMKS

-612 QNEVNKVIKN
+612 QNEVKKVIKN

-654 AAGGDTSKK
+654 AAGGDTS
-663 TKKKTKKT
+663 KKTKKT

-779 VTVDDLSADQKNYL
+779 VTMDDLSADQKNYL

-802 YKQNSE
+802 YKRNSE

-828 IREKF
+828 ISEKF
-833 AKDRAHIEKAVD
+833 AKDRAQIEKAVD
-845 ADGRPIGE
+845 ADGRPISE

-870 LKSVDDA
+870 LKSVDEA

-900 VAEVQKIIE
+900 VAEVQKIID

-929 IKDGNGKTERRI
+929 IKDGHGRTERRI

-992 VGELFKHGE
+992 VGELFKRGE
-1001 DGEEKGL
+1001 DGEEKDL

-1096 KAALEKVMEEVT
+1096 KAALEKIMEEVT

-1121 NLEMEKAQTIFG
+1121 NLELEKAQTIFG

-1155 AEIAGTAEQQQK
+1155 AEIAGTAEQQKK

-1473 MCDMKDDLTTL
+1473 MRDMKDDLTTL

>member
-1 MKAVEVELL
+1 MRGSVKIEDLKKIDDYAERLSKQSTKIDAAKVRIVKA
-10 MKGNLS
+10 
-16 QGMLD
+16 
-21 AQTKANLL
+21 
-29 DESLKRVGMTIGGVF
+29 
-44 TAQKAVEFVKTMID
+44 
-58 VRQEV
+58 
-63 ENLSI
+63 
-68 SFETLLGSKDKATQF
+68 FETLRLATDRTTESLNELDYSQMMDTLTKLDLSRPI
-83 FDELREYAVNTPLML
+83 DELENMSGALD
-98 NDLAGGAQT
+98 DLAEKLVATET
-107 MLGFNIEAE
+107 MSQYFGTSDWNFYRRWLQENDFDTGEDAMM
-116 KVIPTLKQIGDIS
+116 TLATMKESYESVKDMVSLLDFALRNWNDDILRDGKAS
-129 MGDRDRF
+129 GDR
-136 NSLVLAFSQMSA
+136 
-148 TGKLMGQDLLQMINA
+148 
-163 GFNPLA
+163 
-169 TISEKTGKSI
+169 
-179 GQLKD
+179 
-184 EMSAG
+184 
-189 AISSEMVA
+189 
-197 QAFAD
+197 QAMTRYMREND
-202 ATAEGGKFHGMLDK
+202 G
-216 QSKGLKGQISN
+216 N
-227 LEGAIDNMF
+227 LEGNIDD
-236 NAMGEKSEGIL
+236 S
-247 TGSVEVA
+247 
-254 SELVKNYE
+254 
-262 AVGKALMSLVAVYG
+262 
-276 SYKTAL
+276 
-282 IATLAVQKAASFV
+282 
-295 ENIRLVAMFRKELGL
+295 
-310 ATAAQQAF
+310 
-318 NITANANPYV
+318 
-328 LLATV
+328 
-333 ILSAAAALVI
+333 
-343 YSKNCSA
+343 
-350 AADEAQRAADRE
+350 RAE
-362 KEQTDA
+362 
-368 INDKKEAI
+368 
-376 EKCISTI
+376 
-383 TDENLAEQDK
+383 
-393 LEALEKLKKL
+393 
-403 MPSVFEKYRTEKELI
+403 
-418 GKLTEARREYNEELR
+418 
-433 EERNLKGEGNLKAD
+433 
-447 QQRVADLK
+447 
-455 KYLELRKEYYKTG
+455 ELRKELKRWQERRNWLGAIIGVEDERNNVQVQINKSRRY
-468 RLTMSDSD
+468 
-476 YNLYQN
+476 
-482 LDKKYNKEVR
+482 LDKVS
-492 NVRGTF
+492 G
-498 QTFNSAIE
+498 
-506 SLIKASEGTVWK
+506 EG
-518 DVQQVRTDNHNK
+518 DVK
-530 FMAKLNS
+530 
-537 MNAETAQKTINFY
+537 
-550 KNCISSANKQGKKLV
+550 
-565 KLPEES
+565 
-571 VATSVDEL
+571 
-579 QNRIKSATARMKS
+579 
-592 IHENASKDFMKDA
+592 
-605 KTAWTNA
+605 
-612 QNEVNKVIKN
+612 
-622 RNNRSLYPDEASYL
+622 
-636 AALRKARDE
+636 
-645 EKKAKANYE
+645 
-654 AAGGDTSKK
+654 
-663 TKKKTKKT
+663 
-671 KNTGLTPQE
+671 
-680 KANIK
+680 
-685 AAEQEEKGRQ
+685 
-695 VEAAQRKQEASEKQT
+695 
-710 AFDLKQAEIDGLQEG
+710 
-725 FDKELETINLNYDK
+725 
-739 LIEANRLRQQEW
+739 
-751 VDELQNISD
+751 
-760 LSFEQAH
+760 EQA
-767 PDWKKQGLKRPT
+767 KIYEK
-779 VTVDDLSADQKNYL
+779 
-793 KQYTEAANA
+793 
-802 YKQNSE
+802 
-808 AKLYQNLLAKY
+808 LLAKY

-828 IREKF
+828 ISEKF
-833 AKDRAHIEKAVD
+833 AKDRAQIEKAVD

-870 LKSVDDA
+870 LKSVDEA

-900 VAEVQKIIE
+900 VAEVQKIID

-929 IKDGNGKTERRI
+929 IKDGNGRTERRI

-1121 NLEMEKAQTIFG
+1121 NLEQEKAQTIFG

>member
-44 TAQKAVEFVKTMID
+44 TAQKAMEFVKTMID

-63 ENLSI
+63 ENLII

-83 FDELREYAVNTPLML
+83 FSELSEYAVNTPLML

-107 MLGFNIEAE
+107 MLAFNIEAE

-169 TISEKTGKSI
+169 TISEKSGKSI

-333 ILSAAAALVI
+333 ILSAAAALAI

-383 TDENLAEQDK
+383 TDENLAELDR

-403 MPSVFEKYRTEKELI
+403 MPSVFEKYKTEKELI
-418 GKLTEARREYNEELR
+418 DKLTEARREYNEELR

-455 KYLELRKEYYKTG
+455 KYLKLRKQYYKTG
-468 RLTMSDSD
+468 RLNMSDSD

-565 KLPEES
+565 QLPGES

-663 TKKKTKKT
+663 TKKT
-671 KNTGLTPQE
+671 KNTGFTPQE

-767 PDWKKQGLKRPT
+767 PNWKKQGLKRPT
-779 VTVDDLSADQKNYL
+779 VTMDDLSADQKNYL

-828 IREKF
+828 ISEKF
-833 AKDRAHIEKAVD
+833 AKDRAQIEKAVD
-845 ADGRPIGE
+845 SDGLPIGA
-853 DVKERALAEL
+853 DVKARALAEL
-863 AKQERAA
+863 SKQERAA

-900 VAEVQKIIE
+900 VAEVQKIID

-929 IKDGNGKTERRI
+929 IKDGNGRTERRI
-941 TQKDMAGLGF
+941 TQKDMAELGF

-1001 DGEEKGL
+1001 DGEEKSL

-1096 KAALEKVMEEVT
+1096 KAALEKIMEEVT

-1121 NLEMEKAQTIFG
+1121 NLELEKAQTIFG

-1155 AEIAGTAEQQQK
+1155 AEIAGTAEQQKK
-1167 FGYLDTGNAFWN
+1167 FGYTETGSAFWN

-1361 ILDDMTDNALSQ
+1361 ILDEMTDNALSQ
-1373 QGTFNALLEKYRQMA
+1373 QGTVNALLEKYRQLA

-1473 MCDMKDDLTTL
+1473 MRDMKDDLTTL

>member
-83 FDELREYAVNTPLML
+83 FGELLEYAVNTPLMV
-98 NDLAGGAQT
+98 NELAGGAQT

-116 KVIPTLKQIGDIS
+116 KVIPILKQIGDIS

-169 TISEKTGKSI
+169 IISEKTGKSI

-333 ILSAAAALVI
+333 ILSAAAALAI

-383 TDENLAEQDK
+383 TDENLAELDR

-403 MPSVFEKYRTEKELI
+403 MPSVFEKYKTEKELI
-418 GKLTEARREYNEELR
+418 DKLTEARREYNEELR

-447 QQRVADLK
+447 RQRVADLK
-455 KYLELRKEYYKTG
+455 KYLELRKQYYKTG
-468 RLTMSDSD
+468 RLNMSDSD

-550 KNCISSANKQGKKLV
+550 KNCISSANKQGKKLIQ
-565 KLPEES
+565 LPGES

-663 TKKKTKKT
+663 TKKT
-671 KNTGLTPQE
+671 KNIGLTPQE

-779 VTVDDLSADQKNYL
+779 VTMDDLSADQKNYL

-828 IREKF
+828 ISEKF
-833 AKDRAHIEKAVD
+833 AKDRAQIEKAVD
-845 ADGRPIGE
+845 AEGHPIGE
-853 DVKERALAEL
+853 DVKDRALAEL

-870 LKSVDDA
+870 LKSVDEA

-900 VAEVQKIIE
+900 VAEVQKIID
-909 RIKVLMDYLRGTKDA
+909 RIKVLMDYLRGTKDGD
-924 EGTAV
+924 GTAV
-929 IKDGNGKTERRI
+929 IKDGNGRTERRI

-992 VGELFKHGE
+992 VGELFKRGE
-1001 DGEEKGL
+1001 DGEEKSL

-1096 KAALEKVMEEVT
+1096 KAALEKIMEEVT

-1121 NLEMEKAQTIFG
+1121 NLELEKAQTIFG

-1155 AEIAGTAEQQQK
+1155 AEIAGTAEQQKK
-1167 FGYLDTGNAFWN
+1167 FGYTETGSAFWN

-1353 EKFGNYVR
+1353 EKFSNYVR
-1361 ILDDMTDNALSQ
+1361 ILDEMTDNALSQ

-1473 MCDMKDDLTTL
+1473 MRDMKDDLTTL

>member
-1 MKAVEVELL
+1 

-83 FDELREYAVNTPLML
+83 FGELREYAVNTPLML

-169 TISEKTGKSI
+169 TMSEKTGKSI

-227 LEGAIDNMF
+227 LEGAIDDMF
-236 NAMGEKSEGIL
+236 NAMGEKTEGIL

-276 SYKTAL
+276 SYKTAV
-282 IATLAVQKAASFV
+282 IATLAVQKAASFI
-295 ENIRLVAMFRKELGL
+295 ENIRLVGMFRKELGL

-333 ILSAAAALVI
+333 ILSAAAALAI
-343 YSKNCSA
+343 YSKSCSA

-368 INDKKEAI
+368 INEKKEAI

-383 TDENLAEQDK
+383 TDENLAELDK
-393 LEALEKLKKL
+393 IEALEKLKKL
-403 MPSVFEKYRTEKELI
+403 MPSVFEKYKTEKELI
-418 GKLTEARREYNEELR
+418 DKLTEARREYNEELR

-455 KYLELRKEYYKTG
+455 KYLELRKQYFKTG
-468 RLTMSDSD
+468 RANMSDAD
-476 YNLYQN
+476 YNLYKG
-482 LDKKYNKEVR
+482 LDNKYNKEVR
-492 NVRGTF
+492 NARGTF
-498 QTFNSAIE
+498 QTYNSAIE

-530 FMAKLNS
+530 FMAKLNT

-550 KNCISSANKQGKKLV
+550 KNWIAAANRQGKKLV
-565 KLPEES
+565 QLPGES
-571 VATSVDEL
+571 VATSIDEL
-579 QNRIKSATARMKS
+579 QSRIKSATTRMKS
-592 IHENASKDFMKDA
+592 IHENASKDYLKDA
-605 KTAWTNA
+605 KTAWTKA
-612 QNEVNKVIKN
+612 QSEVKKIIKN
-622 RNNRSLYPDEASYL
+622 RNDRSLYPDEASYL

-645 EKKAKANYE
+645 EKKAKASYE

-663 TKKKTKKT
+663 TKKK
-671 KNTGLTPQE
+671 NTGLTPQE
-680 KANIK
+680 KANVK
-685 AAEQEEKGRQ
+685 AAEQDEKGRQ
-695 VEAAQRKQEASEKQT
+695 VETAQRKQLAAEKQT
-710 AFDLKQAEIDGLQEG
+710 AFDLRQAAIDGLQEG
-725 FDKELETINLNYDK
+725 FDKELKTINLNYDK
-739 LIEANRLRQQEW
+739 LIEANRLREQEW

-779 VTVDDLSADQKNYL
+779 VTADDLSADQKNYL

-802 YKQNSE
+802 YKRNSE
-808 AKLYQNLLAKY
+808 AKLYQDLLTKY
-819 QDYEEQRKS
+819 QDYEQQRKS
-828 IREKF
+828 ISEKF
-833 AKDRAHIEKAVD
+833 AKDRANIEKATD
-845 ADGRPIGE
+845 ADGKPIGE
-853 DVKERALAEL
+853 DVKQRALAEL
-863 AKQERAA
+863 AKQEKAA
-870 LKSVDDA
+870 LKEVDDA
-877 QLTELGKE
+877 QLTELSKE
-885 NKVLVDLFADTSEKS
+885 NKALVDLFADTSEKS
-900 VAEVQKIIE
+900 VAEIEKIIA
-909 RIKVLMDYLRGTKDA
+909 RIKVLMDYLRATKD
-924 EGTAV
+924 EQGTAV
-929 IKDGNGKTERRI
+929 IKDGKGRTTRTIR
-941 TQKDMAGLGF
+941 QKEVVELGF
-951 SPAELKALEKSPEKL
+951 TPEELKTLEKSPEKL

-977 KEVLGKNPFRALADA
+977 KEVVGKNPFKALAEA
-992 VGELFKHGE
+992 VGELFKKGE
-1001 DGEEKGL
+1001 AGEEKKL
-1008 EAKLKRL
+1008 EAKLKTL
-1015 GESAAA
+1015 GEAAA
-1021 SAEMVGDLAGRLS
+1021 SSADLVGDLAGKLS

-1043 GMAEAMDAV
+1043 GMAEAMDTV
-1052 QGVMTSVSN
+1052 ESVMTSVSN
-1061 IGRGFAEGGV
+1061 IGKGFAEGGL

-1096 KAALEKVMEEVT
+1096 KAALEKIMQEVT

-1121 NLEMEKAQTIFG
+1121 NLELEKAQTIFG
-1133 TDTYGKAANAVR
+1133 TDTYGKAANAVK

-1155 AEIAGTAEQQQK
+1155 AEIAGTSEQQKK
-1167 FGYLDTGNAFWN
+1167 FAYTETGSDFWN
-1179 KIVNKGYSELKDA
+1179 GVFNKNYSALKDA

-1214 KGKDTYSSILD
+1214 KGKDLYSSILD
-1225 VYPELIDSAG
+1225 VYPELIDQAG
-1235 NFNRELAESIMN
+1235 NLNRELAESIMN
-1247 SREFAKNDKE
+1247 SREFAENDKE

-1269 EEAWESV
+1269 EEAWEDV
-1276 KDYFEGVFGDLGQTL
+1276 KDYFEGIFGDLGQTL
-1291 TDALVD
+1291 TDALTD
-1297 AFKNGTDAGK
+1297 AFRNGTDAGK
-1307 AFADSLTGMLEK
+1307 AFVDSLTGMLEK

-1332 LLEKAQEEMLDVMKR
+1332 YLEKAQEEMLDVMKR

-1388 KEKGLDLWQGDSTT
+1388 KEKGMDLWQADGTT

-1449 LGHLKRIDT
+1449 LGHLKRIET
-1458 NTGECSETLKLMRKD
+1458 NTGECSEVLKLMRKD
-1473 MCDMKDDLTTL
+1473 MRDMKDDLTTL

>member
-1 MKAVEVELL
+1 MRGSVKIEDLKKIDDYAERLSKQSTKIDAAKVRIVKA
-10 MKGNLS
+10 
-16 QGMLD
+16 
-21 AQTKANLL
+21 
-29 DESLKRVGMTIGGVF
+29 
-44 TAQKAVEFVKTMID
+44 
-58 VRQEV
+58 
-63 ENLSI
+63 
-68 SFETLLGSKDKATQF
+68 FETLRLATDRTSESLNELDYSQMMDTLTKLDLSRPI
-83 FDELREYAVNTPLML
+83 DELENMSDALD
-98 NDLAGGAQT
+98 DLA
-107 MLGFNIEAE
+107 E
-116 KVIPTLKQIGDIS
+116 KL
-129 MGDRDRF
+129 
-136 NSLVLAFSQMSA
+136 
-148 TGKLMGQDLLQMINA
+148 
-163 GFNPLA
+163 
-169 TISEKTGKSI
+169 
-179 GQLKD
+179 
-184 EMSAG
+184 
-189 AISSEMVA
+189 
-197 QAFAD
+197 
-202 ATAEGGKFHGMLDK
+202 
-216 QSKGLKGQISN
+216 
-227 LEGAIDNMF
+227 
-236 NAMGEKSEGIL
+236 
-247 TGSVEVA
+247 VA
-254 SELVKNYE
+254 SEAMSQYFGTSDWNFYRQWLQENDFVDGIDPIQTLKTMTESYESVKDMVAMLE
-262 AVGKALMSLVAVYG
+262 FAVRNWNDDILKDGKLSSDRSVMNRYMRDNDG
-276 SYKTAL
+276 Q
-282 IATLAVQKAASFV
+282 LA
-295 ENIRLVAMFRKELGL
+295 ENIEGERVDELLKDLKRWQERRNWLG
-310 ATAAQQAF
+310 
-318 NITANANPYV
+318 
-328 LLATV
+328 
-333 ILSAAAALVI
+333 
-343 YSKNCSA
+343 
-350 AADEAQRAADRE
+350 
-362 KEQTDA
+362 A
-368 INDKKEAI
+368 I
-376 EKCISTI
+376 
-383 TDENLAEQDK
+383 
-393 LEALEKLKKL
+393 
-403 MPSVFEKYRTEKELI
+403 I
-418 GKLTEARREYNEELR
+418 GVDD
-433 EERNLKGEGNLKAD
+433 ERNNVQVQINKSRRYLDKVSGE
-447 QQRVADLK
+447 ADLK
-455 KYLELRKEYYKTG
+455 
-468 RLTMSDSD
+468 
-476 YNLYQN
+476 
-482 LDKKYNKEVR
+482 
-492 NVRGTF
+492 
-498 QTFNSAIE
+498 
-506 SLIKASEGTVWK
+506 
-518 DVQQVRTDNHNK
+518 
-530 FMAKLNS
+530 
-537 MNAETAQKTINFY
+537 
-550 KNCISSANKQGKKLV
+550 
-565 KLPEES
+565 
-571 VATSVDEL
+571 
-579 QNRIKSATARMKS
+579 
-592 IHENASKDFMKDA
+592 
-605 KTAWTNA
+605 
-612 QNEVNKVIKN
+612 
-622 RNNRSLYPDEASYL
+622 
-636 AALRKARDE
+636 
-645 EKKAKANYE
+645 
-654 AAGGDTSKK
+654 
-663 TKKKTKKT
+663 
-671 KNTGLTPQE
+671 
-680 KANIK
+680 
-685 AAEQEEKGRQ
+685 
-695 VEAAQRKQEASEKQT
+695 
-710 AFDLKQAEIDGLQEG
+710 
-725 FDKELETINLNYDK
+725 
-739 LIEANRLRQQEW
+739 
-751 VDELQNISD
+751 
-760 LSFEQAH
+760 EQA
-767 PDWKKQGLKRPT
+767 KMYEK
-779 VTVDDLSADQKNYL
+779 
-793 KQYTEAANA
+793 
-802 YKQNSE
+802 
-808 AKLYQNLLAKY
+808 LLAKY

-828 IREKF
+828 ISEKF
-833 AKDRAHIEKAVD
+833 AKDRAQIEKAVD

-863 AKQERAA
+863 AKQEQAA

-900 VAEVQKIIE
+900 VAEVQKIID
-909 RIKVLMDYLRGTKDA
+909 RIKMLMDYLRGTKDA

-929 IKDGNGKTERRI
+929 IKDGNGRTERRI

-951 SPAELKALEKSPEKL
+951 SPAEL

-992 VGELFKHGE
+992 VGELFRRGE
-1001 DGEEKGL
+1001 NGEEKGL

-1015 GESAAA
+1015 GEAAAA

-1043 GMAEAMDAV
+1043 GMAEAMEAV

-1307 AFADSLTGMLEK
+1307 AFVDSLTGMLEK

-1473 MCDMKDDLTTL
+1473 MRDMKDDLTTL

>member
-1 MKAVEVELL
+1 MIGSVKIEDLKKIDDYAEGLSKQSIKIDSAKLRIVKA
-10 MKGNLS
+10 
-16 QGMLD
+16 
-21 AQTKANLL
+21 
-29 DESLKRVGMTIGGVF
+29 
-44 TAQKAVEFVKTMID
+44 
-58 VRQEV
+58 
-63 ENLSI
+63 
-68 SFETLLGSKDKATQF
+68 FETLRLAT
-83 FDELREYAVNTPLML
+83 DRTMESLNEL
-98 NDLAGGAQT
+98 D
-107 MLGFNIEAE
+107 
-116 KVIPTLKQIGDIS
+116 
-129 MGDRDRF
+129 
-136 NSLVLAFSQMSA
+136 FSQMMD
-148 TGKLMGQDLLQMINA
+148 TLTKLDLSRPIDELENMSDA
-163 GFNPLA
+163 LDDLA
-169 TISEKTGKSI
+169 EK
-179 GQLKD
+179 
-184 EMSAG
+184 
-189 AISSEMVA
+189 
-197 QAFAD
+197 F
-202 ATAEGGKFHGMLDK
+202 
-216 QSKGLKGQISN
+216 
-227 LEGAIDNMF
+227 
-236 NAMGEKSEGIL
+236 
-247 TGSVEVA
+247 VA
-254 SELVKNYE
+254 SEAMSQYFGTSDWNFYRQWLQKNDFVDGIDPIQTLKTMTESYEGVKDMVNMLE
-262 AVGKALMSLVAVYG
+262 FALR
-276 SYKTAL
+276 
-282 IATLAVQKAASFV
+282 
-295 ENIRLVAMFRKELGL
+295 NW
-310 ATAAQQAF
+310 
-318 NITANANPYV
+318 NDD
-328 LLATV
+328 
-333 ILSAAAALVI
+333 IL
-343 YSKNCSA
+343 K
-350 AADEAQRAADRE
+350 D
-362 KEQTDA
+362 
-368 INDKKEAI
+368 
-376 EKCISTI
+376 
-383 TDENLAEQDK
+383 
-393 LEALEKLKKL
+393 
-403 MPSVFEKYRTEKELI
+403 
-418 GKLTEARREYNEELR
+418 GKLSSDRSEMNRYMRDN
-433 EERNLKGEGNLKAD
+433 D
-447 QQRVADLK
+447 
-455 KYLELRKEYYKTG
+455 G
-468 RLTMSDSD
+468 RLTENIEGARVEELLKDLKRWQERRNWLGAIIGVDDERSNVQVQINKSRR
-476 YNLYQN
+476 Y
-482 LDKKYNKEVR
+482 LDKVSGE
-492 NVRGTF
+492 
-498 QTFNSAIE
+498 A
-506 SLIKASEGTVWK
+506 
-518 DVQQVRTDNHNK
+518 DVK
-530 FMAKLNS
+530 
-537 MNAETAQKTINFY
+537 
-550 KNCISSANKQGKKLV
+550 
-565 KLPEES
+565 
-571 VATSVDEL
+571 
-579 QNRIKSATARMKS
+579 
-592 IHENASKDFMKDA
+592 
-605 KTAWTNA
+605 
-612 QNEVNKVIKN
+612 
-622 RNNRSLYPDEASYL
+622 
-636 AALRKARDE
+636 
-645 EKKAKANYE
+645 
-654 AAGGDTSKK
+654 
-663 TKKKTKKT
+663 
-671 KNTGLTPQE
+671 
-680 KANIK
+680 
-685 AAEQEEKGRQ
+685 
-695 VEAAQRKQEASEKQT
+695 
-710 AFDLKQAEIDGLQEG
+710 
-725 FDKELETINLNYDK
+725 
-739 LIEANRLRQQEW
+739 
-751 VDELQNISD
+751 
-760 LSFEQAH
+760 EQA
-767 PDWKKQGLKRPT
+767 KVYEK
-779 VTVDDLSADQKNYL
+779 
-793 KQYTEAANA
+793 
-802 YKQNSE
+802 
-808 AKLYQNLLAKY
+808 LLAKY

-870 LKSVDDA
+870 LKSVDEA

-900 VAEVQKIIE
+900 VAEVQKIID
-909 RIKVLMDYLRGTKDA
+909 RTKVLMDYLRGTKDA

-929 IKDGNGKTERRI
+929 IKDGNGKTEQRI
-941 TQKDMAGLGF
+941 TQKDMAELGF

-1021 SAEMVGDLAGRLS
+1021 SAEMVGDLTGRLS

>member
-1 MKAVEVELL
+1 

-68 SFETLLGSKDKATQF
+68 SFETLLGGKDKATQF
-83 FDELREYAVNTPLML
+83 FGELREYAVNTPLML

-107 MLGFNIEAE
+107 MLGFNMEAE

-169 TISEKTGKSI
+169 IISEKTGKSI

-227 LEGAIDNMF
+227 LEGAIDDMF

-333 ILSAAAALVI
+333 ILSAAAALAI

-383 TDENLAEQDK
+383 TDENLAELDR

-403 MPSVFEKYRTEKELI
+403 MPSVFEKYKTEKELI
-418 GKLTEARREYNEELR
+418 DKLTEARREYNEELR

-468 RLTMSDSD
+468 RLNMSDSD

-550 KNCISSANKQGKKLV
+550 KNCIASANKQGKKLV
-565 KLPEES
+565 QLPGES
-571 VATSVDEL
+571 VATSVAEL
-579 QNRIKSATARMKS
+579 QSRIKSATTRMKS

-612 QNEVNKVIKN
+612 QNEVKKVIKN

-654 AAGGDTSKK
+654 AAGGNTS
-663 TKKKTKKT
+663 KKTKKT

-767 PDWKKQGLKRPT
+767 PNWKKQGLKRPT
-779 VTVDDLSADQKNYL
+779 VTMDDLSADQKNYL

-828 IREKF
+828 ISEKF
-833 AKDRAHIEKAVD
+833 AKDRAQIEKAVD

-870 LKSVDDA
+870 LKSVDEA

-900 VAEVQKIIE
+900 VAEVQKIID

-929 IKDGNGKTERRI
+929 IKDGNGRTERRI

-1021 SAEMVGDLAGRLS
+1021 SAEMVGDLAGRLN

-1096 KAALEKVMEEVT
+1096 KAALEKIMEEVT

-1121 NLEMEKAQTIFG
+1121 NLELEKAQTIFG

-1155 AEIAGTAEQQQK
+1155 AEIAGTAEQQKK
-1167 FGYLDTGNAFWN
+1167 FGYLDTGNAFLN

-1473 MCDMKDDLTTL
+1473 MRDMKDDLTTL

>member
-1 MKAVEVELL
+1 MKIEDLKKIDDYADR
-10 MKGNLS
+10 LS
-16 QGMLD
+16 KQSTKID
-21 AQTKANLL
+21 AAKVRIVKA
-29 DESLKRVGMTIGGVF
+29 
-44 TAQKAVEFVKTMID
+44 
-58 VRQEV
+58 
-63 ENLSI
+63 
-68 SFETLLGSKDKATQF
+68 FETLRLAT
-83 FDELREYAVNTPLML
+83 DRTTESL
-98 NDLAGGAQT
+98 NDLDYSQMMDTLTKLDLSRPIDELENMSDA
-107 MLGFNIEAE
+107 LDDLAE
-116 KVIPTLKQIGDIS
+116 KL
-129 MGDRDRF
+129 
-136 NSLVLAFSQMSA
+136 
-148 TGKLMGQDLLQMINA
+148 
-163 GFNPLA
+163 
-169 TISEKTGKSI
+169 
-179 GQLKD
+179 
-184 EMSAG
+184 
-189 AISSEMVA
+189 
-197 QAFAD
+197 
-202 ATAEGGKFHGMLDK
+202 
-216 QSKGLKGQISN
+216 
-227 LEGAIDNMF
+227 
-236 NAMGEKSEGIL
+236 
-247 TGSVEVA
+247 VA
-254 SELVKNYE
+254 SETMSQYFGTSDWNFYRQWLQENDFADGIDPIQTLKTMTESYESVKDMVNMLE
-262 AVGKALMSLVAVYG
+262 FALRNWNDDILKDGKLSSDRSVMNRYMRENDRHLP
-276 SYKTAL
+276 
-282 IATLAVQKAASFV
+282 
-295 ENIRLVAMFRKELGL
+295 ENIEGERV
-310 ATAAQQAF
+310 
-318 NITANANPYV
+318 
-328 LLATV
+328 
-333 ILSAAAALVI
+333 
-343 YSKNCSA
+343 
-350 AADEAQRAADRE
+350 
-362 KEQTDA
+362 
-368 INDKKEAI
+368 
-376 EKCISTI
+376 
-383 TDENLAEQDK
+383 
-393 LEALEKLKKL
+393 
-403 MPSVFEKYRTEKELI
+403 
-418 GKLTEARREYNEELR
+418 EELLKDLKR
-433 EERNLKGEGNLKAD
+433 WQERRNWLGAIIGVDDERNNVQVQINKSRLYLDKVSGE
-447 QQRVADLK
+447 ADLK
-455 KYLELRKEYYKTG
+455 
-468 RLTMSDSD
+468 
-476 YNLYQN
+476 
-482 LDKKYNKEVR
+482 
-492 NVRGTF
+492 
-498 QTFNSAIE
+498 
-506 SLIKASEGTVWK
+506 
-518 DVQQVRTDNHNK
+518 
-530 FMAKLNS
+530 
-537 MNAETAQKTINFY
+537 
-550 KNCISSANKQGKKLV
+550 
-565 KLPEES
+565 
-571 VATSVDEL
+571 
-579 QNRIKSATARMKS
+579 
-592 IHENASKDFMKDA
+592 
-605 KTAWTNA
+605 
-612 QNEVNKVIKN
+612 
-622 RNNRSLYPDEASYL
+622 
-636 AALRKARDE
+636 
-645 EKKAKANYE
+645 
-654 AAGGDTSKK
+654 
-663 TKKKTKKT
+663 
-671 KNTGLTPQE
+671 
-680 KANIK
+680 
-685 AAEQEEKGRQ
+685 
-695 VEAAQRKQEASEKQT
+695 
-710 AFDLKQAEIDGLQEG
+710 
-725 FDKELETINLNYDK
+725 
-739 LIEANRLRQQEW
+739 
-751 VDELQNISD
+751 
-760 LSFEQAH
+760 EQA
-767 PDWKKQGLKRPT
+767 KVYEK
-779 VTVDDLSADQKNYL
+779 
-793 KQYTEAANA
+793 
-802 YKQNSE
+802 
-808 AKLYQNLLAKY
+808 LLAKY

-828 IREKF
+828 ISEKF
-833 AKDRAHIEKAVD
+833 AKDRAQIEKAVD
-845 ADGRPIGE
+845 SDGRPIGE

-863 AKQERAA
+863 SKQERAA

-900 VAEVQKIIE
+900 VAEVQKIID

-929 IKDGNGKTERRI
+929 IKDGNGRTERRI

-977 KEVLGKNPFRALADA
+977 KEALGKNPFRALADA
-992 VGELFKHGE
+992 VGELFKHG
-1001 DGEEKGL
+1001 DDDEEKGL

-1096 KAALEKVMEEVT
+1096 KAALEKIMEEVT

-1121 NLEMEKAQTIFG
+1121 NLELEKAQTIFG

-1155 AEIAGTAEQQQK
+1155 AEIAGTAEQQKK
-1167 FGYLDTGNAFWN
+1167 FGYTETGSAFWN

-1269 EEAWESV
+1269 EEAWKSV

-1307 AFADSLTGMLEK
+1307 AFVDSLTGMLEK

-1373 QGTFNALLEKYRQMA
+1373 QGAFNALLEKYRQLA

-1473 MCDMKDDLTTL
+1473 MRDMKDDLTTL

>member
-1 MKAVEVELL
+1 MSGSVKIEDLKKIDDYAEGLSKQSIKIDSAKLRIVKA
-10 MKGNLS
+10 
-16 QGMLD
+16 
-21 AQTKANLL
+21 
-29 DESLKRVGMTIGGVF
+29 
-44 TAQKAVEFVKTMID
+44 
-58 VRQEV
+58 
-63 ENLSI
+63 
-68 SFETLLGSKDKATQF
+68 FETLRLAT
-83 FDELREYAVNTPLML
+83 DRTMESLNEL
-98 NDLAGGAQT
+98 D
-107 MLGFNIEAE
+107 
-116 KVIPTLKQIGDIS
+116 
-129 MGDRDRF
+129 
-136 NSLVLAFSQMSA
+136 FSQMMD
-148 TGKLMGQDLLQMINA
+148 TLTKLDLSRPIDELENMSDA
-163 GFNPLA
+163 LDDLA
-169 TISEKTGKSI
+169 EK
-179 GQLKD
+179 L
-184 EMSAG
+184 
-189 AISSEMVA
+189 
-197 QAFAD
+197 
-202 ATAEGGKFHGMLDK
+202 
-216 QSKGLKGQISN
+216 
-227 LEGAIDNMF
+227 
-236 NAMGEKSEGIL
+236 
-247 TGSVEVA
+247 VA
-254 SELVKNYE
+254 SEAMSQYFGTSDWNFYRKWLQKNDFVDGIDPIQTLKTMTESYEVVKD
-262 AVGKALMSLVAVYG
+262 M
-276 SYKTAL
+276 
-282 IATLAVQKAASFV
+282 
-295 ENIRLVAMFRKELGL
+295 VAMLEFALR
-310 ATAAQQAF
+310 
-318 NITANANPYV
+318 NWNDD
-328 LLATV
+328 
-333 ILSAAAALVI
+333 IL
-343 YSKNCSA
+343 K
-350 AADEAQRAADRE
+350 D
-362 KEQTDA
+362 
-368 INDKKEAI
+368 
-376 EKCISTI
+376 
-383 TDENLAEQDK
+383 
-393 LEALEKLKKL
+393 
-403 MPSVFEKYRTEKELI
+403 
-418 GKLTEARREYNEELR
+418 GKLSSDRSEMNRYMRDN
-433 EERNLKGEGNLKAD
+433 D
-447 QQRVADLK
+447 
-455 KYLELRKEYYKTG
+455 G
-468 RLTMSDSD
+468 RLTENIEGARVEELLKDLKRWQERRNWLGAIIGVDDERSNVQVQINKSRR
-476 YNLYQN
+476 Y
-482 LDKKYNKEVR
+482 LDKVSGE
-492 NVRGTF
+492 
-498 QTFNSAIE
+498 A
-506 SLIKASEGTVWK
+506 
-518 DVQQVRTDNHNK
+518 DVK
-530 FMAKLNS
+530 
-537 MNAETAQKTINFY
+537 
-550 KNCISSANKQGKKLV
+550 
-565 KLPEES
+565 
-571 VATSVDEL
+571 
-579 QNRIKSATARMKS
+579 
-592 IHENASKDFMKDA
+592 
-605 KTAWTNA
+605 
-612 QNEVNKVIKN
+612 
-622 RNNRSLYPDEASYL
+622 
-636 AALRKARDE
+636 
-645 EKKAKANYE
+645 
-654 AAGGDTSKK
+654 
-663 TKKKTKKT
+663 
-671 KNTGLTPQE
+671 
-680 KANIK
+680 
-685 AAEQEEKGRQ
+685 
-695 VEAAQRKQEASEKQT
+695 
-710 AFDLKQAEIDGLQEG
+710 
-725 FDKELETINLNYDK
+725 
-739 LIEANRLRQQEW
+739 
-751 VDELQNISD
+751 
-760 LSFEQAH
+760 EQA
-767 PDWKKQGLKRPT
+767 KVYEK
-779 VTVDDLSADQKNYL
+779 
-793 KQYTEAANA
+793 
-802 YKQNSE
+802 
-808 AKLYQNLLAKY
+808 LLAKY

-828 IREKF
+828 ISEKF
-833 AKDRAHIEKAVD
+833 AKDRAQIEKAVD
-845 ADGRPIGE
+845 AEGRPIGE

-863 AKQERAA
+863 SKQERAA

-900 VAEVQKIIE
+900 VAEVQKIID
-909 RIKVLMDYLRGTKDA
+909 RIKMLMDYLRGTKDA

-929 IKDGNGKTERRI
+929 IKDGNGRMERRI

-1096 KAALEKVMEEVT
+1096 KAALEKIMEEVT

-1121 NLEMEKAQTIFG
+1121 NLELEKAQTIFG

-1155 AEIAGTAEQQQK
+1155 AEIAGTAEQQKK
-1167 FGYLDTGNAFWN
+1167 FGYTETGSAFWN

-1361 ILDDMTDNALSQ
+1361 ILDEMTDNALSQ
-1373 QGTFNALLEKYRQMA
+1373 QGTFNALLEKYRQLA
-1388 KEKGLDLWQGDSTT
+1388 KDKGLDLWQGDSTT

-1449 LGHLKRIDT
+1449 LGHLKRIDA

-1473 MCDMKDDLTTL
+1473 MRDMKDDLTTL

>member
-63 ENLSI
+63 ENLII

-83 FDELREYAVNTPLML
+83 FSELSEYAVNTPLML

-107 MLGFNIEAE
+107 MLAFNIEAE

-227 LEGAIDNMF
+227 LEGAIDDMF

-333 ILSAAAALVI
+333 ILSAAAALAI

-383 TDENLAEQDK
+383 TDENLAELDR

-403 MPSVFEKYRTEKELI
+403 MPSVFEKYKTEKELI
-418 GKLTEARREYNEELR
+418 DKLTEARREYNEELR

-455 KYLELRKEYYKTG
+455 KYLKLRKQYYKTG
-468 RLTMSDSD
+468 RLNMSDSD

-565 KLPEES
+565 QLSGES

-654 AAGGDTSKK
+654 AAGGDTS
-663 TKKKTKKT
+663 KKTKKT

-767 PDWKKQGLKRPT
+767 PNWKKQGLKRPT
-779 VTVDDLSADQKNYL
+779 VTMDDLSADQKNYL

-828 IREKF
+828 ISEKF
-833 AKDRAHIEKAVD
+833 AKDRAQIEKAVD
-845 ADGRPIGE
+845 AEGRPIGE

-863 AKQERAA
+863 SKQERAA

-900 VAEVQKIIE
+900 VAEVQKIID
-909 RIKVLMDYLRGTKDA
+909 RIKVLMDYLRGTKDGD
-924 EGTAV
+924 GTAV
-929 IKDGNGKTERRI
+929 IKDGNGRTERRI

-1001 DGEEKGL
+1001 DGEEKSL

-1096 KAALEKVMEEVT
+1096 KAALEKIMEEVT

-1121 NLEMEKAQTIFG
+1121 NLELEKAQTIFG

-1155 AEIAGTAEQQQK
+1155 AEIAGTAEQQKK
-1167 FGYLDTGNAFWN
+1167 FGYTETGSAFWN

-1269 EEAWESV
+1269 EEAWKSV

-1473 MCDMKDDLTTL
+1473 MRDMKDDLTTL

>member
-63 ENLSI
+63 ENLII

-83 FDELREYAVNTPLML
+83 FSELSEYAVNTPLML

-107 MLGFNIEAE
+107 MLAFNIEAE

-236 NAMGEKSEGIL
+236 NAMDEKSEGIL

-333 ILSAAAALVI
+333 ILSAAAALAI

-383 TDENLAEQDK
+383 TDENLAELDR

-403 MPSVFEKYRTEKELI
+403 MPSVFEKYKTEKELI
-418 GKLTEARREYNEELR
+418 DKLTEARREYNEELR

-455 KYLELRKEYYKTG
+455 KYLKLRKQYYKTG
-468 RLTMSDSD
+468 RLNMSDSD

-482 LDKKYNKEVR
+482 LDKKYNKEVM

-565 KLPEES
+565 QLPGES

-663 TKKKTKKT
+663 TKKT

-710 AFDLKQAEIDGLQEG
+710 TFDLKQAEIDGLQEG

-767 PDWKKQGLKRPT
+767 PNWKKQGLKRPT
-779 VTVDDLSADQKNYL
+779 VTMDDLSADQKNYL

-828 IREKF
+828 ISEKF
-833 AKDRAHIEKAVD
+833 AKDRAQIEKAVD

-863 AKQERAA
+863 SKQERAA

-900 VAEVQKIIE
+900 VAEVQKIID
-909 RIKVLMDYLRGTKDA
+909 RIKMLMDYLRGTKDA

-929 IKDGNGKTERRI
+929 IKDGNGRTERRI

-1001 DGEEKGL
+1001 DGEEKSL

-1021 SAEMVGDLAGRLS
+1021 SAEMVGDLVGRLS

-1071 VGGIAAAAGEAIG
+1071 VGGIAAAASEAIG

-1096 KAALEKVMEEVT
+1096 KAALEKIMEEVT

-1121 NLEMEKAQTIFG
+1121 NLELEKAQTIFG

-1155 AEIAGTAEQQQK
+1155 AEIAGTAEQQKK

-1179 KIVNKGYSELKDA
+1179 KIMNKGYSELKDA

-1361 ILDDMTDNALSQ
+1361 ILDEMTDNALSQ
-1373 QGTFNALLEKYRQMA
+1373 QGTINALLEKYRQLA
-1388 KEKGLDLWQGDSTT
+1388 KDKGLDLWQGDSTT

-1473 MCDMKDDLTTL
+1473 MRDMKDDLTTL

>member
-44 TAQKAVEFVKTMID
+44 TAQKAMEFVKTMID

-63 ENLSI
+63 ENLII

-83 FDELREYAVNTPLML
+83 FSELSEYAVNTPLML

-107 MLGFNIEAE
+107 MLAFNIEAE

-333 ILSAAAALVI
+333 ILSAAAALAI

-383 TDENLAEQDK
+383 TDENLAELDR

-403 MPSVFEKYRTEKELI
+403 MPSVFEKYKTEKELI
-418 GKLTEARREYNEELR
+418 DKLTEARREYNEELR
-433 EERNLKGEGNLKAD
+433 EERNLKGEGNLRAD
-447 QQRVADLK
+447 RQRVADLK
-455 KYLELRKEYYKTG
+455 KYLELRKQYYKTG
-468 RLTMSDSD
+468 RLNMSDSD

-565 KLPEES
+565 QLPGES

-579 QNRIKSATARMKS
+579 QNRIKSATARMKN

-663 TKKKTKKT
+663 TKKT
-671 KNTGLTPQE
+671 KNTGLTPQD

-725 FDKELETINLNYDK
+725 FDKEIETINLNYDK

-779 VTVDDLSADQKNYL
+779 VTMDDLSADQKNYL

-828 IREKF
+828 ISEKF
-833 AKDRAHIEKAVD
+833 AKDRAQIEKAVD
-845 ADGRPIGE
+845 AKGRPIGE

-863 AKQERAA
+863 SKQERAA

-900 VAEVQKIIE
+900 VAEVQKIID

-929 IKDGNGKTERRI
+929 IKDGNGRTERRI

-992 VGELFKHGE
+992 VGELFKHG
-1001 DGEEKGL
+1001 DDDEEKGL

-1096 KAALEKVMEEVT
+1096 KAALEKIMEEVT

-1121 NLEMEKAQTIFG
+1121 NLELEKAQTIFG

-1155 AEIAGTAEQQQK
+1155 AEIAGTAEQQKK
-1167 FGYLDTGNAFWN
+1167 FGYTETGSAFWN

-1269 EEAWESV
+1269 EEAWKSV

-1307 AFADSLTGMLEK
+1307 AFVDSLTGMLEK

-1353 EKFGNYVR
+1353 EKFSNYVR
-1361 ILDDMTDNALSQ
+1361 ILDDMTDNVLSQ

-1473 MCDMKDDLTTL
+1473 MRDMKDDLTTL

>member
-1 MKAVEVELL
+1 MRGSVKIEDLKKIDDYAERLSRQSTKIDAAKVRIVKAFETLRLATDRTTESLNELDYSQMMDTLTKLDLSRPIDELENMSGALDDLAEKLVASETMSQYFGTSDWNFYRRWLQENDFDTGDDAMMTLATMKESYESVKDMV
-10 MKGNLS
+10 
-16 QGMLD
+16 
-21 AQTKANLL
+21 NLL
-29 DESLKRVGMTIGGVF
+29 DFALRNWNDDILRDG
-44 TAQKAVEFVKTMID
+44 KA
-58 VRQEV
+58 
-63 ENLSI
+63 S
-68 SFETLLGSKDKATQF
+68 
-83 FDELREYAVNTPLML
+83 
-98 NDLAGGAQT
+98 
-107 MLGFNIEAE
+107 
-116 KVIPTLKQIGDIS
+116 
-129 MGDRDRF
+129 GDR
-136 NSLVLAFSQMSA
+136 
-148 TGKLMGQDLLQMINA
+148 
-163 GFNPLA
+163 
-169 TISEKTGKSI
+169 
-179 GQLKD
+179 
-184 EMSAG
+184 
-189 AISSEMVA
+189 
-197 QAFAD
+197 QAMTRYMREND
-202 ATAEGGKFHGMLDK
+202 G
-216 QSKGLKGQISN
+216 N
-227 LEGAIDNMF
+227 LEGNIDD
-236 NAMGEKSEGIL
+236 S
-247 TGSVEVA
+247 
-254 SELVKNYE
+254 
-262 AVGKALMSLVAVYG
+262 
-276 SYKTAL
+276 
-282 IATLAVQKAASFV
+282 
-295 ENIRLVAMFRKELGL
+295 
-310 ATAAQQAF
+310 
-318 NITANANPYV
+318 
-328 LLATV
+328 
-333 ILSAAAALVI
+333 
-343 YSKNCSA
+343 
-350 AADEAQRAADRE
+350 RA
-362 KEQTDA
+362 
-368 INDKKEAI
+368 
-376 EKCISTI
+376 
-383 TDENLAEQDK
+383 
-393 LEALEKLKKL
+393 
-403 MPSVFEKYRTEKELI
+403 
-418 GKLTEARREYNEELR
+418 EELR
-433 EERNLKGEGNLKAD
+433 K
-447 QQRVADLK
+447 DLK
-455 KYLELRKEYYKTG
+455 RWQERRNWLGAIIGVEDERSNVQVQINKSRRY
-468 RLTMSDSD
+468 
-476 YNLYQN
+476 
-482 LDKKYNKEVR
+482 LDKVSGEADVKDQAKKY
-492 NVRGTF
+492 
-498 QTFNSAIE
+498 
-506 SLIKASEGTVWK
+506 
-518 DVQQVRTDNHNK
+518 
-530 FMAKLNS
+530 
-537 MNAETAQKTINFY
+537 
-550 KNCISSANKQGKKLV
+550 
-565 KLPEES
+565 
-571 VATSVDEL
+571 
-579 QNRIKSATARMKS
+579 
-592 IHENASKDFMKDA
+592 
-605 KTAWTNA
+605 
-612 QNEVNKVIKN
+612 
-622 RNNRSLYPDEASYL
+622 
-636 AALRKARDE
+636 
-645 EKKAKANYE
+645 EK
-654 AAGGDTSKK
+654 
-663 TKKKTKKT
+663 
-671 KNTGLTPQE
+671 
-680 KANIK
+680 
-685 AAEQEEKGRQ
+685 
-695 VEAAQRKQEASEKQT
+695 
-710 AFDLKQAEIDGLQEG
+710 
-725 FDKELETINLNYDK
+725 
-739 LIEANRLRQQEW
+739 
-751 VDELQNISD
+751 
-760 LSFEQAH
+760 
-767 PDWKKQGLKRPT
+767 
-779 VTVDDLSADQKNYL
+779 
-793 KQYTEAANA
+793 
-802 YKQNSE
+802 
-808 AKLYQNLLAKY
+808 LLAKY

-828 IREKF
+828 ISDKF
-833 AKDRAHIEKAVD
+833 AKDRAQIEKAVD

-870 LKSVDDA
+870 LKSVDEA

-900 VAEVQKIIE
+900 VSEVQKIID

-929 IKDGNGKTERRI
+929 IKDGNGRTERRI

-992 VGELFKHGE
+992 VGELFKRGE
-1001 DGEEKGL
+1001 DGEDKGL

-1096 KAALEKVMEEVT
+1096 KAALEKIMEEVT

-1121 NLEMEKAQTIFG
+1121 NLELEKAQTIFG

-1155 AEIAGTAEQQQK
+1155 AEIAGTAEQQKK

-1473 MCDMKDDLTTL
+1473 MRDMKDDLTTL

>member
-63 ENLSI
+63 ENLII

-83 FDELREYAVNTPLML
+83 FSELSEYAVNTPLML

-107 MLGFNIEAE
+107 MLAFNIEAE

-227 LEGAIDNMF
+227 LEGAIDDMF

-333 ILSAAAALVI
+333 ILSAAAALAI

-383 TDENLAEQDK
+383 TDENLAELDR

-403 MPSVFEKYRTEKELI
+403 MPSVFEKYKTEKELI
-418 GKLTEARREYNEELR
+418 DKLTEARREYNEELR

-455 KYLELRKEYYKTG
+455 KYLKLRKQYYKTG
-468 RLTMSDSD
+468 RLNMSDSD

-565 KLPEES
+565 QLPGES

-654 AAGGDTSKK
+654 AAGGDTS
-663 TKKKTKKT
+663 KKTKKT

-767 PDWKKQGLKRPT
+767 PNWKKQGLKRPT
-779 VTVDDLSADQKNYL
+779 VTMDDLSADQKNYL

-828 IREKF
+828 ISEKF
-833 AKDRAHIEKAVD
+833 AKDRAQIEKAVD

-863 AKQERAA
+863 SKQERAA

-900 VAEVQKIIE
+900 VAEVQKIID
-909 RIKVLMDYLRGTKDA
+909 RIKMLMDYLRGTKDA

-929 IKDGNGKTERRI
+929 IKDGNGRTERRI

-1021 SAEMVGDLAGRLS
+1021 SAEMVGDLAGKLS
-1034 EMFEAAGND
+1034 EMFEATGND

-1071 VGGIAAAAGEAIG
+1071 VGGIAAAASEAIG

-1096 KAALEKVMEEVT
+1096 KAALEKIMEEVT

-1121 NLEMEKAQTIFG
+1121 NLELEKAQTIFG

-1155 AEIAGTAEQQQK
+1155 AEIAGTAEQQKK
-1167 FGYLDTGNAFWN
+1167 FGYTETGSAFWN

-1269 EEAWESV
+1269 EEAWKSV

-1361 ILDDMTDNALSQ
+1361 ILDEMTDNALSQ
-1373 QGTFNALLEKYRQMA
+1373 QGTFNALLEKYRQLA
-1388 KEKGLDLWQGDSTT
+1388 KDKGLDLWQGDSTT

-1473 MCDMKDDLTTL
+1473 MRDMKDDLTTL

>member
-1 MKAVEVELL
+1 MRGSVKIEDLKTIDDYADRLSKQSTKIDAAKVRIVKA
-10 MKGNLS
+10 
-16 QGMLD
+16 
-21 AQTKANLL
+21 
-29 DESLKRVGMTIGGVF
+29 
-44 TAQKAVEFVKTMID
+44 
-58 VRQEV
+58 
-63 ENLSI
+63 
-68 SFETLLGSKDKATQF
+68 FETLRLAT
-83 FDELREYAVNTPLML
+83 DRTTESLNEL
-98 NDLAGGAQT
+98 D
-107 MLGFNIEAE
+107 
-116 KVIPTLKQIGDIS
+116 
-129 MGDRDRF
+129 
-136 NSLVLAFSQMSA
+136 FSQMMD
-148 TGKLMGQDLLQMINA
+148 TLTKLDLSRPIDELENMSDA
-163 GFNPLA
+163 LDDLA
-169 TISEKTGKSI
+169 EK
-179 GQLKD
+179 L
-184 EMSAG
+184 
-189 AISSEMVA
+189 
-197 QAFAD
+197 
-202 ATAEGGKFHGMLDK
+202 
-216 QSKGLKGQISN
+216 
-227 LEGAIDNMF
+227 
-236 NAMGEKSEGIL
+236 
-247 TGSVEVA
+247 VA
-254 SELVKNYE
+254 SEAMSQYFGTSDWNFYRQWLQENDFADGIDPIQTLKTMTESYESVKDMVAMLEFALRNWNDDILKD
-262 AVGKALMSLVAVYG
+262 GKLSSDRSVMNRYMRDNDG
-276 SYKTAL
+276 H
-282 IATLAVQKAASFV
+282 LA
-295 ENIRLVAMFRKELGL
+295 ENIEGERV
-310 ATAAQQAF
+310 
-318 NITANANPYV
+318 
-328 LLATV
+328 
-333 ILSAAAALVI
+333 
-343 YSKNCSA
+343 
-350 AADEAQRAADRE
+350 
-362 KEQTDA
+362 
-368 INDKKEAI
+368 
-376 EKCISTI
+376 
-383 TDENLAEQDK
+383 
-393 LEALEKLKKL
+393 
-403 MPSVFEKYRTEKELI
+403 
-418 GKLTEARREYNEELR
+418 EELLKDLKR
-433 EERNLKGEGNLKAD
+433 WQERRNWLGAIIGVDDERSNVQVQINKSRRYLDKVSGE
-447 QQRVADLK
+447 ADLK
-455 KYLELRKEYYKTG
+455 
-468 RLTMSDSD
+468 
-476 YNLYQN
+476 
-482 LDKKYNKEVR
+482 
-492 NVRGTF
+492 
-498 QTFNSAIE
+498 
-506 SLIKASEGTVWK
+506 
-518 DVQQVRTDNHNK
+518 
-530 FMAKLNS
+530 
-537 MNAETAQKTINFY
+537 
-550 KNCISSANKQGKKLV
+550 
-565 KLPEES
+565 
-571 VATSVDEL
+571 
-579 QNRIKSATARMKS
+579 
-592 IHENASKDFMKDA
+592 
-605 KTAWTNA
+605 
-612 QNEVNKVIKN
+612 
-622 RNNRSLYPDEASYL
+622 
-636 AALRKARDE
+636 
-645 EKKAKANYE
+645 
-654 AAGGDTSKK
+654 
-663 TKKKTKKT
+663 
-671 KNTGLTPQE
+671 
-680 KANIK
+680 
-685 AAEQEEKGRQ
+685 
-695 VEAAQRKQEASEKQT
+695 
-710 AFDLKQAEIDGLQEG
+710 
-725 FDKELETINLNYDK
+725 
-739 LIEANRLRQQEW
+739 
-751 VDELQNISD
+751 
-760 LSFEQAH
+760 EQA
-767 PDWKKQGLKRPT
+767 K
-779 VTVDDLSADQKNYL
+779 VY
-793 KQYTEAANA
+793 E
-802 YKQNSE
+802 
-808 AKLYQNLLAKY
+808 NLLAKY

-828 IREKF
+828 ISEKF
-833 AKDRAHIEKAVD
+833 AKDRAQIEKAVD
-845 ADGRPIGE
+845 AEGRPIGE

-863 AKQERAA
+863 SKQERAA

-900 VAEVQKIIE
+900 VAEVQKIID

-929 IKDGNGKTERRI
+929 IKDGNGRTERRI

-1001 DGEEKGL
+1001 DGEEKSL

-1096 KAALEKVMEEVT
+1096 KAALEKIMEEVT

-1121 NLEMEKAQTIFG
+1121 NLELEKAQTIFG

-1155 AEIAGTAEQQQK
+1155 AEIAGTAEQQKK
-1167 FGYLDTGNAFWN
+1167 FGYTETGSAFWN

-1373 QGTFNALLEKYRQMA
+1373 QGTFNALLEKYRQLA

-1429 VHETNIDTNVE
+1429 VHETNVE

-1449 LGHLKRIDT
+1449 LGT
-1458 NTGECSETLKLMRKD
+1458 
-1473 MCDMKDDLTTL
+1473 
-1484 RRDGIKTR
+1484 

>member
-68 SFETLLGSKDKATQF
+68 SFETLLGGKDKATQF
-83 FDELREYAVNTPLML
+83 FGELREYAVNTPLML

-107 MLGFNIEAE
+107 MLGFNMEAE

-169 TISEKTGKSI
+169 IISEKTGKSI

-227 LEGAIDNMF
+227 LEGAIDDMF

-333 ILSAAAALVI
+333 ILSAAAALAI

-383 TDENLAEQDK
+383 TDENLAELDR

-403 MPSVFEKYRTEKELI
+403 MPSVFEKYKTEKELI
-418 GKLTEARREYNEELR
+418 DKLTEARREYNEELR

-447 QQRVADLK
+447 RQRVADLK
-455 KYLELRKEYYKTG
+455 KYLELRKQYYKTG
-468 RLTMSDSD
+468 RLNMSDSD

-565 KLPEES
+565 QLPGES

-654 AAGGDTSKK
+654 AAGGDTS
-663 TKKKTKKT
+663 KKTKKT

-767 PDWKKQGLKRPT
+767 PNWKKQGLKRPT
-779 VTVDDLSADQKNYL
+779 VTMDDLSADQKNYL

-828 IREKF
+828 ISEKF
-833 AKDRAHIEKAVD
+833 AKDRAQIEKAVD

-863 AKQERAA
+863 SKQERAA

-900 VAEVQKIIE
+900 VAEVQKIID
-909 RIKVLMDYLRGTKDA
+909 RIKMLMDYLRGTKDA

-929 IKDGNGKTERRI
+929 IKDGNGRTERKI
-941 TQKDMAGLGF
+941 TQKDMAELGF

-1001 DGEEKGL
+1001 DGEEKSL

-1021 SAEMVGDLAGRLS
+1021 SAEMVGDLAGKLS
-1034 EMFEAAGND
+1034 EMFEATGND

-1071 VGGIAAAAGEAIG
+1071 VGGIAAAASEAIG

-1096 KAALEKVMEEVT
+1096 KAALEKIMEEVT

-1121 NLEMEKAQTIFG
+1121 NLELEKAQTIFG

-1155 AEIAGTAEQQQK
+1155 AEIAGTAEQQKK
-1167 FGYLDTGNAFWN
+1167 FGYTETGSAFWN

-1361 ILDDMTDNALSQ
+1361 ILDEMTDNALSQ
-1373 QGTFNALLEKYRQMA
+1373 QGTFNALLEKYRQLA
-1388 KEKGLDLWQGDSTT
+1388 KDKGLDLWQGDSTT

-1473 MCDMKDDLTTL
+1473 MRDMKDDLTTL

>member
-1 MKAVEVELL
+1 MRGSVKIEDLKTIDDYADRLSKQSTKIDAAKVRIVKA
-10 MKGNLS
+10 
-16 QGMLD
+16 
-21 AQTKANLL
+21 
-29 DESLKRVGMTIGGVF
+29 
-44 TAQKAVEFVKTMID
+44 
-58 VRQEV
+58 
-63 ENLSI
+63 
-68 SFETLLGSKDKATQF
+68 FETLRLAT
-83 FDELREYAVNTPLML
+83 DRTTESLNEL
-98 NDLAGGAQT
+98 D
-107 MLGFNIEAE
+107 
-116 KVIPTLKQIGDIS
+116 
-129 MGDRDRF
+129 
-136 NSLVLAFSQMSA
+136 FSQMMD
-148 TGKLMGQDLLQMINA
+148 TLTKLDLSRPIDELENMSDA
-163 GFNPLA
+163 LDDLA
-169 TISEKTGKSI
+169 EK
-179 GQLKD
+179 L
-184 EMSAG
+184 
-189 AISSEMVA
+189 
-197 QAFAD
+197 
-202 ATAEGGKFHGMLDK
+202 
-216 QSKGLKGQISN
+216 
-227 LEGAIDNMF
+227 
-236 NAMGEKSEGIL
+236 
-247 TGSVEVA
+247 VA
-254 SELVKNYE
+254 SEAMSQYFGTSDWNFYRQWLQENDFADGIDPIQTLKTMTESYESVKDMVAMLEFALRNWNDDILKD
-262 AVGKALMSLVAVYG
+262 GKLSSDRSVMNRYMRDNDG
-276 SYKTAL
+276 H
-282 IATLAVQKAASFV
+282 LA
-295 ENIRLVAMFRKELGL
+295 ENIEGERV
-310 ATAAQQAF
+310 
-318 NITANANPYV
+318 
-328 LLATV
+328 
-333 ILSAAAALVI
+333 
-343 YSKNCSA
+343 
-350 AADEAQRAADRE
+350 
-362 KEQTDA
+362 
-368 INDKKEAI
+368 
-376 EKCISTI
+376 
-383 TDENLAEQDK
+383 
-393 LEALEKLKKL
+393 
-403 MPSVFEKYRTEKELI
+403 
-418 GKLTEARREYNEELR
+418 EELLKDLKR
-433 EERNLKGEGNLKAD
+433 WQERRNWLGAIIGVDDERSNVQVQINKSRRYLDKVSGE
-447 QQRVADLK
+447 ADLK
-455 KYLELRKEYYKTG
+455 
-468 RLTMSDSD
+468 
-476 YNLYQN
+476 
-482 LDKKYNKEVR
+482 
-492 NVRGTF
+492 
-498 QTFNSAIE
+498 
-506 SLIKASEGTVWK
+506 
-518 DVQQVRTDNHNK
+518 
-530 FMAKLNS
+530 
-537 MNAETAQKTINFY
+537 
-550 KNCISSANKQGKKLV
+550 
-565 KLPEES
+565 
-571 VATSVDEL
+571 
-579 QNRIKSATARMKS
+579 
-592 IHENASKDFMKDA
+592 
-605 KTAWTNA
+605 
-612 QNEVNKVIKN
+612 
-622 RNNRSLYPDEASYL
+622 
-636 AALRKARDE
+636 
-645 EKKAKANYE
+645 
-654 AAGGDTSKK
+654 
-663 TKKKTKKT
+663 
-671 KNTGLTPQE
+671 
-680 KANIK
+680 
-685 AAEQEEKGRQ
+685 
-695 VEAAQRKQEASEKQT
+695 
-710 AFDLKQAEIDGLQEG
+710 
-725 FDKELETINLNYDK
+725 
-739 LIEANRLRQQEW
+739 
-751 VDELQNISD
+751 
-760 LSFEQAH
+760 EQA
-767 PDWKKQGLKRPT
+767 K
-779 VTVDDLSADQKNYL
+779 VY
-793 KQYTEAANA
+793 E
-802 YKQNSE
+802 
-808 AKLYQNLLAKY
+808 NLLAKY

-828 IREKF
+828 ISEKF
-833 AKDRAHIEKAVD
+833 AKDRAQIEKAVD
-845 ADGRPIGE
+845 AEGRPIGE

-863 AKQERAA
+863 SKQERAA

-900 VAEVQKIIE
+900 VAEVQKIID

-929 IKDGNGKTERRI
+929 IKDGNGRTERRI
-941 TQKDMAGLGF
+941 TQKDMAELGF

>member
-1 MKAVEVELL
+1 MRGSVKIEDLKKIDDFAERLSKQSTKIDAAKVRIVKA
-10 MKGNLS
+10 
-16 QGMLD
+16 
-21 AQTKANLL
+21 
-29 DESLKRVGMTIGGVF
+29 
-44 TAQKAVEFVKTMID
+44 
-58 VRQEV
+58 
-63 ENLSI
+63 
-68 SFETLLGSKDKATQF
+68 FETLRLATDRTTESLNELDYSQMMDTLTKLDLSRPI
-83 FDELREYAVNTPLML
+83 DELENMSGALD
-98 NDLAGGAQT
+98 DLAEKLVATET
-107 MLGFNIEAE
+107 MSQYFGTSDWNFYRRWLQENDFDTGEDAMM
-116 KVIPTLKQIGDIS
+116 TLATMKESYESVKDMVSLLDFALRNWNDDILRDGKAS
-129 MGDRDRF
+129 GDR
-136 NSLVLAFSQMSA
+136 
-148 TGKLMGQDLLQMINA
+148 
-163 GFNPLA
+163 
-169 TISEKTGKSI
+169 
-179 GQLKD
+179 
-184 EMSAG
+184 
-189 AISSEMVA
+189 
-197 QAFAD
+197 QAMTRYMREND
-202 ATAEGGKFHGMLDK
+202 G
-216 QSKGLKGQISN
+216 N
-227 LEGAIDNMF
+227 LEGNIDD
-236 NAMGEKSEGIL
+236 S
-247 TGSVEVA
+247 
-254 SELVKNYE
+254 
-262 AVGKALMSLVAVYG
+262 
-276 SYKTAL
+276 
-282 IATLAVQKAASFV
+282 
-295 ENIRLVAMFRKELGL
+295 
-310 ATAAQQAF
+310 
-318 NITANANPYV
+318 
-328 LLATV
+328 
-333 ILSAAAALVI
+333 
-343 YSKNCSA
+343 
-350 AADEAQRAADRE
+350 RAE
-362 KEQTDA
+362 
-368 INDKKEAI
+368 
-376 EKCISTI
+376 
-383 TDENLAEQDK
+383 
-393 LEALEKLKKL
+393 
-403 MPSVFEKYRTEKELI
+403 
-418 GKLTEARREYNEELR
+418 
-433 EERNLKGEGNLKAD
+433 
-447 QQRVADLK
+447 
-455 KYLELRKEYYKTG
+455 ELRKELKRWQERRNWLGAIIGVEDERSNVQVQINKSRRY
-468 RLTMSDSD
+468 
-476 YNLYQN
+476 
-482 LDKKYNKEVR
+482 LDKVSGE
-492 NVRGTF
+492 
-498 QTFNSAIE
+498 A
-506 SLIKASEGTVWK
+506 
-518 DVQQVRTDNHNK
+518 DVK
-530 FMAKLNS
+530 
-537 MNAETAQKTINFY
+537 
-550 KNCISSANKQGKKLV
+550 
-565 KLPEES
+565 
-571 VATSVDEL
+571 
-579 QNRIKSATARMKS
+579 
-592 IHENASKDFMKDA
+592 
-605 KTAWTNA
+605 
-612 QNEVNKVIKN
+612 
-622 RNNRSLYPDEASYL
+622 
-636 AALRKARDE
+636 
-645 EKKAKANYE
+645 
-654 AAGGDTSKK
+654 
-663 TKKKTKKT
+663 
-671 KNTGLTPQE
+671 
-680 KANIK
+680 
-685 AAEQEEKGRQ
+685 
-695 VEAAQRKQEASEKQT
+695 
-710 AFDLKQAEIDGLQEG
+710 
-725 FDKELETINLNYDK
+725 
-739 LIEANRLRQQEW
+739 
-751 VDELQNISD
+751 
-760 LSFEQAH
+760 EQA
-767 PDWKKQGLKRPT
+767 KI
-779 VTVDDLSADQKNYL
+779 Y
-793 KQYTEAANA
+793 E
-802 YKQNSE
+802 
-808 AKLYQNLLAKY
+808 NLLAKY

-828 IREKF
+828 ISDKF
-833 AKDRAHIEKAVD
+833 AKDRAQIEKAVD
-845 ADGRPIGE
+845 SDGRPIGE

-863 AKQERAA
+863 AKQEQAA
-870 LKSVDDA
+870 LKSVDEA

-900 VAEVQKIIE
+900 VAEVQKIID
-909 RIKVLMDYLRGTKDA
+909 RIKVLMDYLRGTKDGD
-924 EGTAV
+924 GTAV
-929 IKDGNGKTERRI
+929 IKDGNGRTERRI

-992 VGELFKHGE
+992 VGELFKRGE
-1001 DGEEKGL
+1001 DGEEKSL

-1096 KAALEKVMEEVT
+1096 KAALEKIMEEVT

-1113 YNLLLMEQ
+1113 YNLLQMEQ
-1121 NLEMEKAQTIFG
+1121 NLELEKAQTIFG

-1155 AEIAGTAEQQQK
+1155 AEIAGTSEQQKK

-1179 KIVNKGYSELKDA
+1179 KIMNKGYSELKDA

-1473 MCDMKDDLTTL
+1473 MRDMKDDLTTL